1 MNKNRY
7 RVVFNRAR
15 GALMVVQ
22 ENGRASHGS
31 GSRDASAGV
40 VPAWLSLSP
49 FALRHVALAVLV
61 AAGVVPIWVNAQVVA
76 GGAHAPSVIQTQNG
90 LQQVNINRPGASGVS
105 MNTYNQFDVPKP
117 GIILN
122 NSPINVQTQLGGIIG
137 GNPNFQAGDAARLIV
152 NQVNSNNPSFIR
164 GKVEIGGAAAQLVI
178 ANQAGLVVDGGGFL
192 NTSRATLT
200 TGNPNFGPD
209 GSLTGFNVN
218 QGLISVVGAGL
229 DTANVD
235 QVDLLARA
243 VQINAKAYAKTLNVV
258 AGSNQ
263 VDYNTLNATPIAA
276 NGPAPTIAIDVSQ
289 LGGMYANRVFLVSS
303 ENGVGVANA
312 GDIAAQAGDLT
323 LQANGRLV
331 LSGHTNAAGNMSLSA
346 SGGIQ
351 NSGVTY
357 GKQSVTITTGA
368 DLTNSGALTAQQNLT
383 ANVGSLNSTGT
394 LGAGIN
400 VDSTVGTSGDLNV
413 TSSGQLTATGTNSA
427 AGNATF
433 TGSGVNLSNS
443 ATAANGNLALSATA
457 GDMNLAG
464 STVSAKGAV
473 NAQASGTVINDRGNL
488 SSGAGMTLGGGS
500 LSNQGGR
507 ANSQG
512 PLSVQMAGTVSN
524 QNGMLSSQSTADVRG
539 SAIQNNAGLI
549 QSAGKQT
556 IAGASIDNSAGRLI
570 SLNAD
575 GLSVTATGAL
585 TNAAGA
591 NVSGDPGGVIG
602 GKGDV
607 TVQGNTVT
615 NSGSMSADANLHVI
629 GQSVDNGNGALHAGQ
644 TTTVDAGN
652 HLSNAGGR
660 VEGQS
665 AVLNGATLDNS
676 QGTVNAATVSLNGTT
691 LLNHGGTVTQTG
703 TGPMTVAITDTLD
716 NSNNGLIQ
724 TRSTDLSLTS
734 TTLINDNGGTIT
746 HVGPGTLT
754 VGNGSG
760 TVSNKAGAIASNG
773 RTVLQGKTIDN
784 SAGSASGQTGLSVNA
799 ADPITNLG
807 GKLTSNANVDVT
819 AGGALV
825 NDGGELGS
833 KTAATTIHSASLSNL
848 NGKIVSPTLT
858 ATVAGLLDNSQNGD
872 FEANQLALTAAN
884 LKNQGGHISQ
894 WQSGPTTL
902 AVSGTLDNS
911 NGGVIQTNSTDLT
924 LAPAVLDN
932 SKGTITHGGTGTLT
946 LTPGNGAGALQNT
959 GGTIGTNGQAIV
971 KAGSLDNGSGVI
983 AAKLGLS
990 ATIAGAMNNT
1000 QGLMRSNAA
1009 LSIISNGALS
1019 NHQGHIEAGTPG
1031 DTSTLSIQA
1040 ASIDNTDGAVHDFG
1054 TGKMTVQGGSQ
1065 IVNSHAG
1072 GVDGMGQMTGQGD
1085 VTIGAASISNT
1096 QGGQLMGANLLIQG
1110 ATLDNSGGQVGNVA
1124 NATGDVNVAMSGA
1137 VTNTNG
1143 SITSTRDLSVAAS
1156 TLLGGGAYSAARDAA
1171 INLQGDFTTTPQTQF
1186 NIGRDL
1192 TFTLPGTFANSAN
1205 LQSVH
1210 NLTVNAGNIVNTGAM
1225 TAGSLLSTHSG
1236 DLTNYGAMVGGSVAI
1251 QASGTVSNLG
1261 PVALIGASDTSGLL
1275 EIVAHDIE
1283 NRDDT
1288 TLGDS
1293 MPTTTIFGLGK
1304 VALAGGKDANGNY
1317 TNAALINNSSAAI
1330 QSGAS
1335 MELHADKVTNTR
1347 RVMQTSGNTS
1357 QVDPAL
1363 LQQLGISMSG
1373 CAAYYIAACSG
1384 QDVHWIN
1391 LFHDPNYPDYD
1402 PAPIIA
1408 ALKLQPGGVFTVP
1421 PNGGQWNSGYQ
1432 YTTYEGKATANTVT
1446 KLSPGAQIA
1455 SGGDLDASTV
1465 KTFQNYWSSVTA
1477 AGNIKQP
1484 ASLDMD
1490 GWGATGQQA
1499 PGVTVV
1505 YSGYYHYNNYDNS
1518 EHNWTLPFGDKPFV
1532 GGPGGYTQAAPADVR
1547 QYSLPDY
1554 RSTWGANGTI
1564 SGNGVSVNNTAA
1576 NATIPSLGLLP
1587 GQAVPG
1593 LTIGTVSGNA
1603 SGTQSGAA
1611 AIKGGT
1617 PTWVDPVI
1625 ASATAVNVLSNLTI
1639 PQGGLY
1645 RPNSAPNPTYLI
1657 ETNPAFTRM
1666 NNFLSSDYYLNQIGV
1681 NPLTTEKRLGD
1692 GFYEQQLVRN
1702 QVTQLTGKAVLGPY
1716 TDLQGMY
1723 QSLML
1728 AGAELSKSLNLPLG
1742 MSLSAQQ
1749 VAALTTNVIIMQ
1761 TETVGG
1767 QQVLVP
1773 VVYLAKADQ
1782 QNANGPLITAGNI
1795 DLKNTQVFT
1804 NSGTVK
1810 ADTTLALQG
1819 KQIDSA
1825 FGALQSGG
1833 LTSLDTTGNVDLT
1846 SANVKAGSLDL
1857 NAGNKLILDTATQT
1871 THQVSRDGATSDKTT
1886 LGPAA
1891 NLNVAGDASIKTGGD
1906 FQQNAGNL
1914 NVGGN
1919 LNANI
1924 GGNWNLGVQQTGEHK
1939 VVQRANGVSDTD
1951 LNSATGSTANVG
1963 GKSAIGVGGDL
1974 TAQGARLDFGQG
1986 GTVAAKGNVTFGAA
2000 STTST
2005 INANSSGDQGNRSYA
2020 ETRHGSDQ
2028 ALTGTTVKGGDTLNV
2043 VSGKDINVI
2052 GSTIDLKKGDA
2063 NLLAAGDVNVG
2074 AATETHVYNSRETH
2088 SRSGVV
2094 SGTKIASSQDATST
2108 VANGS
2113 LISADGVSIGSGKDI
2128 NVQGSTVV
2136 GTHDVALNAA
2146 HDVNITTSQDTSQS
2160 STTYQE
2166 QHSGLMSGGGLSFS
2180 VGNSKLAQQN
2190 QSSSV
2195 TNNASMVG
2203 SVDGNLTVN
2212 AGNTLHVKGSDLVAG
2227 KDVTGTAANIVV
2239 DSATD
2244 TTHQAQQQQTSKSGL
2259 TVGLS
2264 GSVGDAINNAI
2275 SETQAARES
2284 AKDSNGRAS
2293 ALHSIAAAGDVAFGG
2308 LGAKALLDGAKGPQ
2322 APSIGVQVSVGSSHS
2337 SMQSSE
2343 DQTIQR
2349 GSSINAGGNAKLIAT
2364 GNGTPKDGNITI
2376 AGSNVNAANVALV
2389 ANNQVNLVNTTDTDK
2404 TQSSNSSS
2412 GSSVGVSIGTNGI
2425 GVSASMQ
2432 RAHGDGNSDAAIQNN
2447 THINASQTATIVSG
2461 GDTNVIGAN
2470 VNANKVVADVGGNLN
2485 VASVQDTTV
2494 SAAHQ
2499 SSAGGGFTISQTG
2512 GGASFSA
2519 QNGHADG
2526 NYAGVKEQAGI
2537 QAGSGGFDVTVKGNT
2552 DLKGAYI
2559 GSTADASKNSLTTG
2573 TLTTSDIENH
2583 SHYSANSAGFSA
2595 GASVGVSTKAV
2606 GPSSV
2611 SGSGGVTPMVFQND
2625 SGDQSATTK
2634 SAVSVGAINITK
2646 PGEQTQDVANL
2657 NRDATNLNGTVSK
2670 TPDVQKMLSQQ
2681 ADTMNAAQA
2690 AGQTVSQGIG
2700 LYADGK
2706 RKDAIDAAKAAYE
2719 RGDLVAM
2726 QSYIDQ
2732 AKSWDEGGASRAGL
2746 QATGGA
2752 LIGGLGGGSVLTA
2765 IGGAAGAGTSSL
2777 LAGQA
2782 EKISKSVG
2790 DMTGSSL
2797 VGNIAAN
2804 VAATVGGALVG
2815 GSAGAAMASN
2825 VELYN
2830 AGNDPQKT
2838 DDRATIAGLQ
2848 GLLSRTAAMASDAK
2862 AGVWNGMVNVAGV
2875 IVNIPNGGPFASPG
2889 DPGYVS
2895 LDGLKKPY
2903 KSGTSIGPDTEF
2915 LTPILATLG
2924 LGGKA
2929 AVGTD
2934 AGITSADVATVGN
2947 GALKNASGDLS
2958 AAANSARN
2966 QPYGQGASASQSPG
2980 TQGASSGSNISASNG
2995 SSSPTTIVASNP
3007 VDLNAFDRLNVVDP
3021 AVGKFRPGEAGAAA
3035 ELENYLGG
3043 TLQRAP
3049 QGSSVDF
3056 VFSSGPNNG
3065 KTVDFMLTPD
3075 TVAQAAKINQF
3086 FDKNLN
3092 NFMNT
3097 LSDHAAAAD
3106 FVPLDSR
3113 FLSEA
3118 NKTLL
3123 VKAIGNLPQKLQAK
3137 IILIK

>member
-31 GSRDASAGV
+31 GSRDARAGV

-433 TGSGVNLSNS
+433 TSSGVNLSNS

-457 GDMNLAG
+457 GDVNLAG

-746 HVGPGTLT
+746 HVGPGTLM

-799 ADPITNLG
+799 ADSITNLG

-1009 LSIISNGALS
+1009 LSIIGNGALS

-1819 KQIDSA
+1819 KQIDNA

-1914 NVGGN
+1914 SVGGN

-1951 LNSATGSTANVG
+1951 LNSATGSTVNVG

-2020 ETRHGSDQ
+2020 ETRHGADQ

-2195 TNNASMVG
+2195 TNNASTVG

-2244 TTHQAQQQQTSKSGL
+2244 TTRQAQQQQTSKSGL

-2526 NYAGVKEQAGI
+2526 NYAGVNEQAGI
-2537 QAGSGGFDVTVKGNT
+2537 QAGSGGFDVTVRGNT

-2559 GSTADASKNSLTTG
+2559 ASTADASKNSLTTG

-2634 SAVSVGAINITK
+2634 SAVSAGTINITK

-2657 NRDATNLNGTVSK
+2657 NRDTTNLNGTVSK

-2690 AGQTVSQGIG
+2690 AGQTVSQAIG
-2700 LYADGK
+2700 LYADHK
-2706 RKDAIDAAKAAYE
+2706 RDAALDAADKAYKA
-2719 RGDLVAM
+2719 GDLAGA
-2726 QSYIDQ
+2726 Q
-2732 AKSWDEGGASRAGL
+2732 AALNEAKGWMEGGASRAEL
-2746 QATGGA
+2746 QMGGGA
-2752 LIGGLGGGSVLTA
+2752 LIGGLGGGSALTA
-2765 IGGAAGAGTSSL
+2765 IGGAAGAGMSSL
-2777 LAGQA
+2777 LANQA

-2790 DMTGSSL
+2790 DTTGSSL

-2825 VELYN
+2825 VQLYN
-2830 AGNDPQKT
+2830 AGNDSNNQTSNDVFASLSKKV
-2838 DDRATIAGLQ
+2838 AQAIAM
-2848 GLLSRTAAMASDAK
+2848 TADGK

-2875 IVNIPNGGPFASPG
+2875 IVNLPNGGPFASPG

-2903 KSGTSIGPDTEF
+2903 KSGTSIGPDAEF
-2915 LTPILATLG
+2915 WTPVLATLG

-2929 AVGTD
+2929 AAGTG
-2934 AGITSADVATVGN
+2934 ATTTSADAATVGN
-2947 GALKNASGDLS
+2947 GALKTASGDLS
-2958 AAANSARN
+2958 AAGNAART
-2966 QPYGQGASASQSPG
+2966 QPYGNGASASPSPG
-2980 TQGASSGSNISASNG
+2980 TATAGSSGANAQLPTANGGVAAAGTSSATNVGKVVIDGKIGGQLEARGWTQQEVQAVVNEGPVGTTMDNRSAGKTPDGLPRNDSASVYG
-2995 SSSPTTIVASNP
+2995 SKSGYVVVN
-3007 VDLNAFDRLNVVDP
+3007 DRTGEVVQVSGKNDP
-3021 AVGKFRPGEAGAAA
+3021 GWIP
-3035 ELENYLGG
+3035 
-3043 TLQRAP
+3043 
-3049 QGSSVDF
+3049 
-3056 VFSSGPNNG
+3056 
-3065 KTVDFMLTPD
+3065 
-3075 TVAQAAKINQF
+3075 
-3086 FDKNLN
+3086 
-3092 NFMNT
+3092 
-3097 LSDHAAAAD
+3097 
-3106 FVPLDSR
+3106 DSR
-3113 FLSEA
+3113 
-3118 NKTLL
+3118 
-3123 VKAIGNLPQKLQAK
+3123 
-3137 IILIK
+3137 IKWK

>member
-31 GSRDASAGV
+31 GSRDARAGV

-433 TGSGVNLSNS
+433 TGSGINLSNS
-443 ATAANGNLALSATA
+443 ATAANGNLALTATA
-457 GDMNLAG
+457 GDVNLAG

-652 HLSNAGGR
+652 HFSNAGGR

-746 HVGPGTLT
+746 HVGPGTLM

-799 ADPITNLG
+799 ADSITNLG

-1819 KQIDSA
+1819 KQIDNA

-1914 NVGGN
+1914 SVGGN

-1951 LNSATGSTANVG
+1951 LNSATGSTVNVG

-2094 SGTKIASSQDATST
+2094 SGTKIARSQDATST

-2146 HDVNITTSQDTSQS
+2146 RDVNITTSQDTSQS

-2195 TNNASMVG
+2195 TNNASTVG

-2559 GSTADASKNSLTTG
+2559 ASTADASKNSLTTG

-2634 SAVSVGAINITK
+2634 SAVSAGTINITK

-2657 NRDATNLNGTVSK
+2657 NRDTTNLNGTVSK

-2690 AGQTVSQGIG
+2690 AGQTVSQAIG
-2700 LYADGK
+2700 LYADHK
-2706 RKDAIDAAKAAYE
+2706 RDAALDAADKAYKA
-2719 RGDLVAM
+2719 GDLAGAQVALNE
-2726 QSYIDQ
+2726 
-2732 AKSWDEGGASRAGL
+2732 AKGWMEGGASRAEL
-2746 QATGGA
+2746 QMGGGA
-2752 LIGGLGGGSVLTA
+2752 LIGGLGGGSALTA

-2777 LAGQA
+2777 LANQA

-2790 DMTGSSL
+2790 DTTGSSL

-2825 VELYN
+2825 VQLYN
-2830 AGNDPQKT
+2830 AGNDSNNQTSNDVFASLSKKV
-2838 DDRATIAGLQ
+2838 AQAIAM
-2848 GLLSRTAAMASDAK
+2848 TADGK

-2875 IVNIPNGGPFASPG
+2875 IVNLPNGGPFASPG

-2903 KSGTSIGPDTEF
+2903 KSGTSIGPDAEF
-2915 LTPILATLG
+2915 WTPVLATLG

-2929 AVGTD
+2929 AAGTG
-2934 AGITSADVATVGN
+2934 ATTTSADAATVGN
-2947 GALKNASGDLS
+2947 GALKTASGDLS
-2958 AAANSARN
+2958 AAGNAART
-2966 QPYGQGASASQSPG
+2966 QPYGNGASASPSPG
-2980 TQGASSGSNISASNG
+2980 TATAGSSGANAQLPTANGGVAAAGTSSATNVGKVVIDGKIGGQLEARGWTQQEVQAVVNEGPVGTTMDNRSAGKTPDGLPRNDSASVYG
-2995 SSSPTTIVASNP
+2995 SKSGYVVVN
-3007 VDLNAFDRLNVVDP
+3007 DRTGEVVQVSGKNDP
-3021 AVGKFRPGEAGAAA
+3021 GWIP
-3035 ELENYLGG
+3035 
-3043 TLQRAP
+3043 
-3049 QGSSVDF
+3049 
-3056 VFSSGPNNG
+3056 
-3065 KTVDFMLTPD
+3065 
-3075 TVAQAAKINQF
+3075 
-3086 FDKNLN
+3086 
-3092 NFMNT
+3092 
-3097 LSDHAAAAD
+3097 
-3106 FVPLDSR
+3106 DSR
-3113 FLSEA
+3113 
-3118 NKTLL
+3118 
-3123 VKAIGNLPQKLQAK
+3123 
-3137 IILIK
+3137 IKWK

>member
-31 GSRDASAGV
+31 GSRDARAGV

-90 LQQVNINRPGASGVS
+90 LQQVNINRPGSSGVS

-433 TGSGVNLSNS
+433 TGSGINLSNS

-457 GDMNLAG
+457 GDVNLAG

-652 HLSNAGGR
+652 HLSNTGGR

-799 ADPITNLG
+799 ADSITNLG

-959 GGTIGTNGQAIV
+959 GGTIGTNGRAIV

-1373 CAAYYIAACSG
+1373 CAAYYIEACSG

-1819 KQIDSA
+1819 KQIDNA

-1924 GGNWNLGVQQTGEHK
+1924 GGNWNLGAQQTGEHK

-1951 LNSATGSTANVG
+1951 LNSATGSTVNVG

-2052 GSTIDLKKGDA
+2052 GSTIGLKKGDA

-2195 TNNASMVG
+2195 TNNASTVG

-2227 KDVTGTAANIVV
+2227 KDVTGMAANIVV

-2634 SAVSVGAINITK
+2634 SAVSAGTINITK

-2657 NRDATNLNGTVSK
+2657 NRDTTNLNGTVSK
-2670 TPDVQKMLSQQ
+2670 TPNVQKMLSQQ

-2690 AGQTVSQGIG
+2690 AGQTVSQAIG
-2700 LYADGK
+2700 LYADHK
-2706 RKDAIDAAKAAYE
+2706 RDAALDAADKAYKA
-2719 RGDLVAM
+2719 GDLAGA
-2726 QSYIDQ
+2726 Q
-2732 AKSWDEGGASRAGL
+2732 AALNEAKGWMEGGASRAEL
-2746 QATGGA
+2746 QMGGGA
-2752 LIGGLGGGSVLTA
+2752 LIGGLGGGSALTA

-2777 LAGQA
+2777 LANQA

-2790 DMTGSSL
+2790 DTTGSSL

-2815 GSAGAAMASN
+2815 GSAGTAMASN
-2825 VELYN
+2825 VQLYN
-2830 AGNDPQKT
+2830 AGNDANNKDAQAK
-2838 DDRATIAGLQ
+2838 ATGLQ
-2848 GLLSRTAAMASDAK
+2848 GLINQAVA
-2862 AGVWNGMVNVAGV
+2862 AGVGAVNTVAGV
-2875 IVNIPNGGPFASPG
+2875 RNAIGNAIG
-2889 DPGYVS
+2889 D
-2895 LDGLKKPY
+2895 
-2903 KSGTSIGPDTEF
+2903 
-2915 LTPILATLG
+2915 
-2924 LGGKA
+2924 
-2929 AVGTD
+2929 AVD
-2934 AGITSADVATVGN
+2934 
-2947 GALKNASGDLS
+2947 S
-2958 AAANSARN
+2958 AASQFGTLMKRDA
-2966 QPYGQGASASQSPG
+2966 QDKMSQSPAQLISQSVANGVNTVLGSKGGEPPIAGPG
-2980 TQGASSGSNISASNG
+2980 TVLVNSSMEQAANASLTGSRGAPSNAILSNNG
-2995 SSSPTTIVASNP
+2995 GDDANANANGATGNGPYSNLTDSSS
-3007 VDLNAFDRLNVVDP
+3007 
-3021 AVGKFRPGEAGAAA
+3021 VGPGKNFTATQKKNIIEQNMA
-3035 ELENYLGG
+3035 
-3043 TLQRAP
+3043 
-3049 QGSSVDF
+3049 
-3056 VFSSGPNNG
+3056 NNG
-3065 KTVDFMLTPD
+3065 GELR
-3075 TVAQAAKINQF
+3075 
-3086 FDKNLN
+3086 
-3092 NFMNT
+3092 
-3097 LSDHAAAAD
+3097 SD
-3106 FVPLDSR
+3106 LDG
-3113 FLSEA
+3113 
-3118 NKTLL
+3118 TLL
-3123 VKAIGNLPQKLQAK
+3123 VPASKSQKGVTPPPNEVQIDHIVAK
-3137 IILIK
+3137 NPADSSAPAGTNSYSNAQVLSREQNRDKSNKPPK

>member
-357 GKQSVTITTGA
+357 GKQSVTITTGT

-433 TGSGVNLSNS
+433 TGSGINLSNS

-457 GDMNLAG
+457 GDVNLAG

-746 HVGPGTLT
+746 HVGPGTLM

-799 ADPITNLG
+799 ADSITNLG

-1009 LSIISNGALS
+1009 LSIIGNGALS

-1819 KQIDSA
+1819 KQIDNA

-1951 LNSATGSTANVG
+1951 LNSATGSTVNVG

-2020 ETRHGSDQ
+2020 ETRHGADQ

-2195 TNNASMVG
+2195 TNNASTVG

-2634 SAVSVGAINITK
+2634 SAVSAGTINITK

-2657 NRDATNLNGTVSK
+2657 NRDTTNLNGTVSK

-2690 AGQTVSQGIG
+2690 AGQTVSQAIG
-2700 LYADGK
+2700 LYADHK
-2706 RKDAIDAAKAAYE
+2706 RDAALDAADKAYKA
-2719 RGDLVAM
+2719 GDLAGA
-2726 QSYIDQ
+2726 Q
-2732 AKSWDEGGASRAGL
+2732 AALNEAKGWMEGGASRAEL
-2746 QATGGA
+2746 QMGGGA
-2752 LIGGLGGGSVLTA
+2752 LIGGLGGGSALTA
-2765 IGGAAGAGTSSL
+2765 IGGAAGAGMSSL
-2777 LAGQA
+2777 LANQA

-2790 DMTGSSL
+2790 DTTGSSL

-2825 VELYN
+2825 VQLYN
-2830 AGNDPQKT
+2830 AGNDSNNQTSNDVFASLSKKV
-2838 DDRATIAGLQ
+2838 AQAIAM
-2848 GLLSRTAAMASDAK
+2848 TADGK

-2875 IVNIPNGGPFASPG
+2875 IVNLPNGGPFASPG

-2903 KSGTSIGPDTEF
+2903 KSGTSIGPDAEF
-2915 LTPILATLG
+2915 WTPVLATLG

-2929 AVGTD
+2929 AAGTG
-2934 AGITSADVATVGN
+2934 ATTTSADAATVGN
-2947 GALKNASGDLS
+2947 GALKTASGDLS
-2958 AAANSARN
+2958 AAGNAART
-2966 QPYGQGASASQSPG
+2966 QPYGNGASASPSPG
-2980 TQGASSGSNISASNG
+2980 TATAGSSGANAQLPTANGGVAAAGTSSATNVGKVVIDGKIGGQLEARGWTQQEVQAVVNEGPVGTTMDNRSAGKTPDGLPRNDSASVYG
-2995 SSSPTTIVASNP
+2995 SKSGYVVVN
-3007 VDLNAFDRLNVVDP
+3007 DRTGEVVQVSGKNDP
-3021 AVGKFRPGEAGAAA
+3021 GWIP
-3035 ELENYLGG
+3035 
-3043 TLQRAP
+3043 
-3049 QGSSVDF
+3049 
-3056 VFSSGPNNG
+3056 
-3065 KTVDFMLTPD
+3065 
-3075 TVAQAAKINQF
+3075 
-3086 FDKNLN
+3086 
-3092 NFMNT
+3092 
-3097 LSDHAAAAD
+3097 
-3106 FVPLDSR
+3106 DSR
-3113 FLSEA
+3113 
-3118 NKTLL
+3118 
-3123 VKAIGNLPQKLQAK
+3123 
-3137 IILIK
+3137 IKWK

>member
-457 GDMNLAG
+457 GDVNLAG

-473 NAQASGTVINDRGNL
+473 NAQASGTVVNDRGNL

-602 GKGDV
+602 CKGDV

-615 NSGSMSADANLHVI
+615 NSGSMSADATLHVI

-799 ADPITNLG
+799 ADSITNLG

-990 ATIAGAMNNT
+990 ATIAGAMNNA

-1019 NHQGHIEAGTPG
+1019 NQQGHIEAGTVG

-1156 TLLGGGAYSAARDAA
+1156 TLLGGGAYSAAHDAT

-1819 KQIDSA
+1819 KQIDNA

-1914 NVGGN
+1914 SVGGN

-1951 LNSATGSTANVG
+1951 LNSATGSTVNVG

-2020 ETRHGSDQ
+2020 ETRHGADQ

-2195 TNNASMVG
+2195 TNNASTVG

-2244 TTHQAQQQQTSKSGL
+2244 TTRQAQQQQTSKSGL

-2526 NYAGVKEQAGI
+2526 NYAGVNEQAGI
-2537 QAGSGGFDVTVKGNT
+2537 QAGSGGFDVTVRGNT

-2559 GSTADASKNSLTTG
+2559 ASTADASKNSLTTG

-2634 SAVSVGAINITK
+2634 SAVSAGTINITK

-2657 NRDATNLNGTVSK
+2657 NRDTTNLNGTVSK

-2690 AGQTVSQGIG
+2690 AGQTVSQAIG
-2700 LYADGK
+2700 LYADHK
-2706 RKDAIDAAKAAYE
+2706 RDAALDAADKAYKA
-2719 RGDLVAM
+2719 GDLAGA
-2726 QSYIDQ
+2726 Q
-2732 AKSWDEGGASRAGL
+2732 AALNEAKGWMEGGASRAEL
-2746 QATGGA
+2746 QMGGGA
-2752 LIGGLGGGSVLTA
+2752 LIGGLGGGSALTA
-2765 IGGAAGAGTSSL
+2765 IGGAAGAGMSSL
-2777 LAGQA
+2777 LANQA

-2790 DMTGSSL
+2790 DTTGSSL

-2825 VELYN
+2825 VQLYN
-2830 AGNDPQKT
+2830 AGNDSNNQTSNDVFASLSKKV
-2838 DDRATIAGLQ
+2838 AQAIAM
-2848 GLLSRTAAMASDAK
+2848 TADGK

-2875 IVNIPNGGPFASPG
+2875 IVNLPNGGPFASPG

-2903 KSGTSIGPDTEF
+2903 KSGTSIGPDAEF
-2915 LTPILATLG
+2915 WTPVLATLG

-2929 AVGTD
+2929 AAGTG
-2934 AGITSADVATVGN
+2934 ATTTSADAATVGN
-2947 GALKNASGDLS
+2947 GALKTASGDLS
-2958 AAANSARN
+2958 AAGNAART
-2966 QPYGQGASASQSPG
+2966 QPYGNGASASPSPG
-2980 TQGASSGSNISASNG
+2980 TATAGSSGANAQLPTANGGVAAAGTSSATNVGKVVIDGKIGGQLEARGWTQQEVQAVVNEGPVGTTMDNRSAGKTPDGLPRNDSASVYG
-2995 SSSPTTIVASNP
+2995 SKSGYVVVN
-3007 VDLNAFDRLNVVDP
+3007 DRTGEVVQVSGKNDP
-3021 AVGKFRPGEAGAAA
+3021 GWIP
-3035 ELENYLGG
+3035 
-3043 TLQRAP
+3043 
-3049 QGSSVDF
+3049 
-3056 VFSSGPNNG
+3056 
-3065 KTVDFMLTPD
+3065 
-3075 TVAQAAKINQF
+3075 
-3086 FDKNLN
+3086 
-3092 NFMNT
+3092 
-3097 LSDHAAAAD
+3097 
-3106 FVPLDSR
+3106 DSR
-3113 FLSEA
+3113 
-3118 NKTLL
+3118 
-3123 VKAIGNLPQKLQAK
+3123 
-3137 IILIK
+3137 IKWK

>member
-90 LQQVNINRPGASGVS
+90 LQQVNINRPGSSGVS

-443 ATAANGNLALSATA
+443 ATAANGNLALTATA
-457 GDMNLAG
+457 GDVNLAG

-615 NSGSMSADANLHVI
+615 NSGSMSADATLHVI

-724 TRSTDLSLTS
+724 TRSTDLSLTPAA
-734 TTLINDNGGTIT
+734 LINDNGGTIT
-746 HVGPGTLT
+746 HVGTGTLT

-760 TVSNKAGAIASNG
+760 TISNKAGTIASNG
-773 RTVLQGKTIDN
+773 QTVLQGKTIDN

-799 ADPITNLG
+799 SDSITNLS

-833 KTAATTIHSASLSNL
+833 KTATTTIHSASLSNL
-848 NGKIVSPTLT
+848 SGKIASPTLT
-858 ATVAGLLDNSQNGD
+858 ATVAGLIDNSQNGD
-872 FEANQLALTAAN
+872 IEGNQLALTAAN

-1819 KQIDSA
+1819 KQIDNA

-1914 NVGGN
+1914 SVGGN

-1951 LNSATGSTANVG
+1951 LNSATGSTVNVG

-2028 ALTGTTVKGGDTLNV
+2028 ALTVTTVKGGDTLNV

-2195 TNNASMVG
+2195 TNNASTIG

-2526 NYAGVKEQAGI
+2526 NYAGVNEQAGI

-2559 GSTADASKNSLTTG
+2559 ASTADASKNSLTTG

-2634 SAVSVGAINITK
+2634 SAVSAGTINITK

-2657 NRDATNLNGTVSK
+2657 NRDTTNLNGTVSK
-2670 TPDVQKMLSQQ
+2670 TPDVQNMLSQQ

-2690 AGQTVSQGIG
+2690 AGQTVSQAIG
-2700 LYADGK
+2700 LYADHK
-2706 RKDAIDAAKAAYE
+2706 RDAALDAADKAYKA
-2719 RGDLVAM
+2719 GDLAGAQVALNE
-2726 QSYIDQ
+2726 
-2732 AKSWDEGGASRAGL
+2732 AKGWMEGGASRAEL
-2746 QATGGA
+2746 QMGGGA
-2752 LIGGLGGGSVLTA
+2752 LIGGLGGGSALTA
-2765 IGGAAGAGTSSL
+2765 IGGAAGAGMSSL
-2777 LAGQA
+2777 LANQA

-2790 DMTGSSL
+2790 DTTGSSL

-2825 VELYN
+2825 VQLYN
-2830 AGNDPQKT
+2830 AGNDSNNQTSNDVFASLSKKV
-2838 DDRATIAGLQ
+2838 AQAIAM
-2848 GLLSRTAAMASDAK
+2848 TADGK

-2875 IVNIPNGGPFASPG
+2875 IVNLPNGGPFASPG

-2903 KSGTSIGPDTEF
+2903 KSGTSIGPDAEF
-2915 LTPILATLG
+2915 WTPVLATLG

-2929 AVGTD
+2929 AAGTG
-2934 AGITSADVATVGN
+2934 ATTTSADAATVGN
-2947 GALKNASGDLS
+2947 GALKTASGDLS
-2958 AAANSARN
+2958 AAGNAART
-2966 QPYGQGASASQSPG
+2966 QPYGNGASASPSPG
-2980 TQGASSGSNISASNG
+2980 TATAGSSGANAQLPTANGGVAAAGTSSATNVGKVVIDGKIGGQLEARGWTQQEVQAVVNEGPVGTTMDNRSAGKTPDGLPRNDSASVYG
-2995 SSSPTTIVASNP
+2995 SKSGYVVVN
-3007 VDLNAFDRLNVVDP
+3007 DRTGEVVQVSGKNDP
-3021 AVGKFRPGEAGAAA
+3021 GWIP
-3035 ELENYLGG
+3035 
-3043 TLQRAP
+3043 
-3049 QGSSVDF
+3049 
-3056 VFSSGPNNG
+3056 
-3065 KTVDFMLTPD
+3065 
-3075 TVAQAAKINQF
+3075 
-3086 FDKNLN
+3086 
-3092 NFMNT
+3092 
-3097 LSDHAAAAD
+3097 
-3106 FVPLDSR
+3106 DSR
-3113 FLSEA
+3113 
-3118 NKTLL
+3118 
-3123 VKAIGNLPQKLQAK
+3123 
-3137 IILIK
+3137 IKWK

>member
-31 GSRDASAGV
+31 GSRDARAGV

-443 ATAANGNLALSATA
+443 ATAANGNLALTATA
-457 GDMNLAG
+457 GDVNLAG

-473 NAQASGTVINDRGNL
+473 NAQASGTVVNDRGNL

-615 NSGSMSADANLHVI
+615 NSGSMSADATLHVI

-799 ADPITNLG
+799 ADSITNLG

-1819 KQIDSA
+1819 KQIDNA

-1914 NVGGN
+1914 SVGGN

-1951 LNSATGSTANVG
+1951 LNSATGSTVNVG

-2020 ETRHGSDQ
+2020 ETRHGADQ

-2195 TNNASMVG
+2195 TNNASTVG

-2244 TTHQAQQQQTSKSGL
+2244 TTRQAQQQQTSKSGL

-2376 AGSNVNAANVALV
+2376 AGSNVNAANVALI

-2537 QAGSGGFDVTVKGNT
+2537 QAGSGGFDVTVRGNT

-2559 GSTADASKNSLTTG
+2559 ASTADASKNSLTTG

-2634 SAVSVGAINITK
+2634 SAVSAGTINITK

-2657 NRDATNLNGTVSK
+2657 NRDTTNLNGTVSK

-2690 AGQTVSQGIG
+2690 AGQTVSQAIG
-2700 LYADGK
+2700 LYADHK
-2706 RKDAIDAAKAAYE
+2706 RDAALDAADKAYKA
-2719 RGDLVAM
+2719 GDLAGA
-2726 QSYIDQ
+2726 Q
-2732 AKSWDEGGASRAGL
+2732 AALNEAKGWMEGGASRAEL
-2746 QATGGA
+2746 QMGGGA
-2752 LIGGLGGGSVLTA
+2752 LIGGLGGGSALTA
-2765 IGGAAGAGTSSL
+2765 IGGAAGAGMSSL
-2777 LAGQA
+2777 LANQA

-2790 DMTGSSL
+2790 DTTGSSL

-2825 VELYN
+2825 VQLYN
-2830 AGNDPQKT
+2830 AGNDSNNQTSNDVFASLSKKV
-2838 DDRATIAGLQ
+2838 AQAIAM
-2848 GLLSRTAAMASDAK
+2848 TADGK

-2875 IVNIPNGGPFASPG
+2875 IVNLPNGGPFASPG

-2903 KSGTSIGPDTEF
+2903 KSGTSIGPDAEF
-2915 LTPILATLG
+2915 WTPVLATLG

-2929 AVGTD
+2929 AAGTG
-2934 AGITSADVATVGN
+2934 ATTTSADAATVGN
-2947 GALKNASGDLS
+2947 GALKTASGDLS
-2958 AAANSARN
+2958 AAGNAART
-2966 QPYGQGASASQSPG
+2966 QPYGNGASASPSPG
-2980 TQGASSGSNISASNG
+2980 TATAGSSGANAQLPTANGGVAAAGTSSATNVGKVVIDGKIGGQLEARGWTQQEVQAVVNEGPVGTTMDNRSAGKTPDGLPRNDSASVYG
-2995 SSSPTTIVASNP
+2995 SKSGYVVVN
-3007 VDLNAFDRLNVVDP
+3007 DRTGEVVQVSGKNDP
-3021 AVGKFRPGEAGAAA
+3021 GWIP
-3035 ELENYLGG
+3035 
-3043 TLQRAP
+3043 
-3049 QGSSVDF
+3049 
-3056 VFSSGPNNG
+3056 
-3065 KTVDFMLTPD
+3065 
-3075 TVAQAAKINQF
+3075 
-3086 FDKNLN
+3086 
-3092 NFMNT
+3092 
-3097 LSDHAAAAD
+3097 
-3106 FVPLDSR
+3106 DSR
-3113 FLSEA
+3113 
-3118 NKTLL
+3118 
-3123 VKAIGNLPQKLQAK
+3123 
-3137 IILIK
+3137 IKWK

>member
-31 GSRDASAGV
+31 GSRDARAGV

-443 ATAANGNLALSATA
+443 ATAANGNLALTATA
-457 GDMNLAG
+457 GDVNLAG

-473 NAQASGTVINDRGNL
+473 NAQASGTVVNDRGNL

-615 NSGSMSADANLHVI
+615 NSGSMSADATLHVI

-799 ADPITNLG
+799 ADSITNLG

-884 LKNQGGHISQ
+884 LKSQGGHISQ

-1009 LSIISNGALS
+1009 LSIIGNGALS

-1455 SGGDLDASTV
+1455 LGGDLDASTV

-1819 KQIDSA
+1819 KQIDNA

-1914 NVGGN
+1914 SVGGN

-1951 LNSATGSTANVG
+1951 LNSATGSTVNVG

-2020 ETRHGSDQ
+2020 ETRHGADQ

-2195 TNNASMVG
+2195 TNNASTVG

-2244 TTHQAQQQQTSKSGL
+2244 TTRQAQQQQTSKSGL

-2376 AGSNVNAANVALV
+2376 AGSNVNAANVALI

-2537 QAGSGGFDVTVKGNT
+2537 QAGSGGFDVTVRGNT

-2559 GSTADASKNSLTTG
+2559 ASTADASKNSLTTG

-2634 SAVSVGAINITK
+2634 SAVSAGTINITK

-2657 NRDATNLNGTVSK
+2657 NRDTTNLNGTVSK

-2690 AGQTVSQGIG
+2690 AGQTVSQAIG
-2700 LYADGK
+2700 LYADHK
-2706 RKDAIDAAKAAYE
+2706 RDAALDAADKAYKA
-2719 RGDLVAM
+2719 GDLAGA
-2726 QSYIDQ
+2726 Q
-2732 AKSWDEGGASRAGL
+2732 AALNEAKGWMEGGASRAEL
-2746 QATGGA
+2746 QMGGGA
-2752 LIGGLGGGSVLTA
+2752 LIGGLGGGSALTA

-2777 LAGQA
+2777 LANQA

-2790 DMTGSSL
+2790 DTTGSSL

-2825 VELYN
+2825 VQLYN
-2830 AGNDPQKT
+2830 AGNDSNNQTSNDVFASLSKKV
-2838 DDRATIAGLQ
+2838 AQAIAM
-2848 GLLSRTAAMASDAK
+2848 TADGK

-2875 IVNIPNGGPFASPG
+2875 IVNLPNGGPFASPG

-2903 KSGTSIGPDTEF
+2903 KSGTSIGPDAEF
-2915 LTPILATLG
+2915 WTPVLATLG

-2929 AVGTD
+2929 AAGTG
-2934 AGITSADVATVGN
+2934 ATTTSADAATVGN
-2947 GALKNASGDLS
+2947 GALKTASGDLS
-2958 AAANSARN
+2958 AAGNAART
-2966 QPYGQGASASQSPG
+2966 QPYGNGASASPSPG
-2980 TQGASSGSNISASNG
+2980 TATAGSSGANAQLPTANGGVAAAGTSSATNVGKVVIDGKIGGQLEARGWTQQEVQAVVNEGPVGTTMDNRSAGKTPDGLPRNDSASVYG
-2995 SSSPTTIVASNP
+2995 SKSGYVVVN
-3007 VDLNAFDRLNVVDP
+3007 DRTGEVVQVSGKNDP
-3021 AVGKFRPGEAGAAA
+3021 GWIP
-3035 ELENYLGG
+3035 
-3043 TLQRAP
+3043 
-3049 QGSSVDF
+3049 
-3056 VFSSGPNNG
+3056 
-3065 KTVDFMLTPD
+3065 
-3075 TVAQAAKINQF
+3075 
-3086 FDKNLN
+3086 
-3092 NFMNT
+3092 
-3097 LSDHAAAAD
+3097 
-3106 FVPLDSR
+3106 DSR
-3113 FLSEA
+3113 
-3118 NKTLL
+3118 
-3123 VKAIGNLPQKLQAK
+3123 
-3137 IILIK
+3137 IKWK

>member
-31 GSRDASAGV
+31 GSRDARAGV

-90 LQQVNINRPGASGVS
+90 LQQVNINRPGSSGVS

-289 LGGMYANRVFLVSS
+289 LGGMYANKVFLVSS

-457 GDMNLAG
+457 GDVNLAG

-799 ADPITNLG
+799 ADSITNLG

-1819 KQIDSA
+1819 KQIDNA

-1951 LNSATGSTANVG
+1951 LNSATGSTVNVG

-2020 ETRHGSDQ
+2020 ETRHGADQ

-2195 TNNASMVG
+2195 TNNASTVG

-2244 TTHQAQQQQTSKSGL
+2244 TTRQAQQQQTSKSGL

-2376 AGSNVNAANVALV
+2376 AGSNVNAANVALI

-2537 QAGSGGFDVTVKGNT
+2537 QAGSGGFDVTVRGNT

-2559 GSTADASKNSLTTG
+2559 ASTADASKNSLTTG

-2634 SAVSVGAINITK
+2634 SAVSAGTINITK

-2657 NRDATNLNGTVSK
+2657 NRDTTNLNGTVSK

-2690 AGQTVSQGIG
+2690 AGQTVSQAIG
-2700 LYADGK
+2700 LYADHK
-2706 RKDAIDAAKAAYE
+2706 RDAALDAADKAYKA
-2719 RGDLVAM
+2719 GDLAGA
-2726 QSYIDQ
+2726 Q
-2732 AKSWDEGGASRAGL
+2732 AALNEAKGWMEGGASRAEL
-2746 QATGGA
+2746 QMGGGA
-2752 LIGGLGGGSVLTA
+2752 LIGGLGGGSALTA

-2777 LAGQA
+2777 LANQA

-2790 DMTGSSL
+2790 DTTGSSL

-2825 VELYN
+2825 VQLYN
-2830 AGNDPQKT
+2830 AGNDSNNQTSNDVFASLSKKV
-2838 DDRATIAGLQ
+2838 AQAIAM
-2848 GLLSRTAAMASDAK
+2848 TADGK

-2875 IVNIPNGGPFASPG
+2875 IVNLPNGGPFASPG

-2903 KSGTSIGPDTEF
+2903 KSGTSIGPDAEF
-2915 LTPILATLG
+2915 WTPVLATLG

-2929 AVGTD
+2929 AAGTG
-2934 AGITSADVATVGN
+2934 ATTTSADAATVGN
-2947 GALKNASGDLS
+2947 GALKTASGDLS
-2958 AAANSARN
+2958 AAGNAART
-2966 QPYGQGASASQSPG
+2966 QPYGNGASASPSPG
-2980 TQGASSGSNISASNG
+2980 TATAGSSGANAQLPTANGGVAAAGTSSATNVGKVVIDGKIGGQLEARGWTQQEVQAVVNEGPVGTTMDNRSAGKTPDGLPRNDSASVYG
-2995 SSSPTTIVASNP
+2995 SKSGYVVVN
-3007 VDLNAFDRLNVVDP
+3007 DRTGEVVQVSGKNDP
-3021 AVGKFRPGEAGAAA
+3021 GWIP
-3035 ELENYLGG
+3035 
-3043 TLQRAP
+3043 
-3049 QGSSVDF
+3049 
-3056 VFSSGPNNG
+3056 
-3065 KTVDFMLTPD
+3065 
-3075 TVAQAAKINQF
+3075 
-3086 FDKNLN
+3086 
-3092 NFMNT
+3092 
-3097 LSDHAAAAD
+3097 
-3106 FVPLDSR
+3106 DSR
-3113 FLSEA
+3113 
-3118 NKTLL
+3118 
-3123 VKAIGNLPQKLQAK
+3123 
-3137 IILIK
+3137 IKWK

>member
-31 GSRDASAGV
+31 GSRDARAGV

-433 TGSGVNLSNS
+433 TSSGVNLSNS
-443 ATAANGNLALSATA
+443 ATAANGNLELSATA
-457 GDMNLAG
+457 GDVNLAG

-615 NSGSMSADANLHVI
+615 NSGSMSADATLHVI

-799 ADPITNLG
+799 ADSITNLG

-884 LKNQGGHISQ
+884 LKSQGGHISQ

-1373 CAAYYIAACSG
+1373 CAAYYIEACSG

-1819 KQIDSA
+1819 KQIDNA

-1914 NVGGN
+1914 SVGGN

-1951 LNSATGSTANVG
+1951 LNSATGSTVNVG

-2028 ALTGTTVKGGDTLNV
+2028 ALTVTTVKGGDTLNV

-2195 TNNASMVG
+2195 TNNASTVG

-2227 KDVTGTAANIVV
+2227 KDVTGMAANIVV

-2264 GSVGDAINNAI
+2264 GSMGDAINNAI

-2526 NYAGVKEQAGI
+2526 NYAGVNEQAGI

-2559 GSTADASKNSLTTG
+2559 ASTADASKNSLTTG

-2634 SAVSVGAINITK
+2634 SAVSAGTINITK

-2657 NRDATNLNGTVSK
+2657 NRDTTNLNGTVSK

-2690 AGQTVSQGIG
+2690 AGQTVSQAIG
-2700 LYADGK
+2700 LYADHK
-2706 RKDAIDAAKAAYE
+2706 RDAALDAADKAYKA
-2719 RGDLVAM
+2719 GDLAGA
-2726 QSYIDQ
+2726 Q
-2732 AKSWDEGGASRAGL
+2732 AALNEAKGWMEGGASRAEL
-2746 QATGGA
+2746 QMGGGA
-2752 LIGGLGGGSVLTA
+2752 LIGGLGGGSALTA

-2777 LAGQA
+2777 LANQA

-2790 DMTGSSL
+2790 DTTGSSL

-2825 VELYN
+2825 VQLYN
-2830 AGNDPQKT
+2830 AGNDSNNQTSNDVFASLSKKV
-2838 DDRATIAGLQ
+2838 AQAIAM
-2848 GLLSRTAAMASDAK
+2848 TADGK

-2875 IVNIPNGGPFASPG
+2875 IVNLPNGGPFASPG

-2903 KSGTSIGPDTEF
+2903 KSGTSIGPDAEF
-2915 LTPILATLG
+2915 WTPVLATLG

-2929 AVGTD
+2929 AAGTG
-2934 AGITSADVATVGN
+2934 ATTTSADAATVGN
-2947 GALKNASGDLS
+2947 GALKTASGDLS
-2958 AAANSARN
+2958 AAGNAART
-2966 QPYGQGASASQSPG
+2966 QPYGNGASASPSPG
-2980 TQGASSGSNISASNG
+2980 TATAGSSGANAQLPTANGGVAAAGTSSATNVGKVVIDGKIGGQLEARGWTQQEVQAVVNEGPVGTTMDNRSAGKTPDGLPRNDSASVYG
-2995 SSSPTTIVASNP
+2995 SKSGYVVVN
-3007 VDLNAFDRLNVVDP
+3007 DRTGEVVQVSGKNDP
-3021 AVGKFRPGEAGAAA
+3021 GWIP
-3035 ELENYLGG
+3035 
-3043 TLQRAP
+3043 
-3049 QGSSVDF
+3049 
-3056 VFSSGPNNG
+3056 
-3065 KTVDFMLTPD
+3065 
-3075 TVAQAAKINQF
+3075 
-3086 FDKNLN
+3086 
-3092 NFMNT
+3092 
-3097 LSDHAAAAD
+3097 
-3106 FVPLDSR
+3106 DSR
-3113 FLSEA
+3113 
-3118 NKTLL
+3118 
-3123 VKAIGNLPQKLQAK
+3123 
-3137 IILIK
+3137 IKWK

>member
-31 GSRDASAGV
+31 GSRDARAGV

-90 LQQVNINRPGASGVS
+90 LQQVNINRPGSSGVS

-443 ATAANGNLALSATA
+443 ATAANGNLALTATA
-457 GDMNLAG
+457 GDVNLAG

-799 ADPITNLG
+799 ADSITNLG

-1455 SGGDLDASTV
+1455 LGGDLDASTV

-1819 KQIDSA
+1819 KQIDNA

-1914 NVGGN
+1914 SVGGN

-1951 LNSATGSTANVG
+1951 LNSATGSTVNVG

-2020 ETRHGSDQ
+2020 ETRHGADQ

-2195 TNNASMVG
+2195 TNNASTVG

-2244 TTHQAQQQQTSKSGL
+2244 TTRQAQQQQTSKSGL

-2376 AGSNVNAANVALV
+2376 AGSNVNAANVALI

-2526 NYAGVKEQAGI
+2526 NYAGVNEQAGI

-2559 GSTADASKNSLTTG
+2559 ASTADASKNSLTTG

-2634 SAVSVGAINITK
+2634 SAVSAGTINITK

-2657 NRDATNLNGTVSK
+2657 NRDTTNLNGTVSK

-2690 AGQTVSQGIG
+2690 AGQTVSQAIG
-2700 LYADGK
+2700 LYADHK
-2706 RKDAIDAAKAAYE
+2706 RDAALDAADKAYKA
-2719 RGDLVAM
+2719 GDLAGA
-2726 QSYIDQ
+2726 Q
-2732 AKSWDEGGASRAGL
+2732 AALNEAKGWMEGGASRAEL
-2746 QATGGA
+2746 QMGGGA
-2752 LIGGLGGGSVLTA
+2752 LIGGLGGGSALTA
-2765 IGGAAGAGTSSL
+2765 IGGAAGAGMSSL
-2777 LAGQA
+2777 LANQA

-2790 DMTGSSL
+2790 DTTGSSL

-2825 VELYN
+2825 VQLYN
-2830 AGNDPQKT
+2830 AGNDSNNQTSNDVFASLSKKV
-2838 DDRATIAGLQ
+2838 AQAIAM
-2848 GLLSRTAAMASDAK
+2848 TADGK

-2875 IVNIPNGGPFASPG
+2875 IVNLPNGGPFASPG

-2903 KSGTSIGPDTEF
+2903 KSGTSIGPDAEF
-2915 LTPILATLG
+2915 WTPVLATLG

-2929 AVGTD
+2929 AAGTG
-2934 AGITSADVATVGN
+2934 ATTTSADAATVGN
-2947 GALKNASGDLS
+2947 GALKTASGDLS
-2958 AAANSARN
+2958 AAGNAART
-2966 QPYGQGASASQSPG
+2966 QPYGNGASASPSPG
-2980 TQGASSGSNISASNG
+2980 TATAGSSGANAQLPTANGGVAAAGTSSATNVGKVVIDGKIGSQLEARGWTQQEVQAVVNEGPVGTTMDNRSAGKTPDGLPRNDSASVYG
-2995 SSSPTTIVASNP
+2995 SKSGYVVVN
-3007 VDLNAFDRLNVVDP
+3007 DRTGEVVQVSGKNDP
-3021 AVGKFRPGEAGAAA
+3021 GWIP
-3035 ELENYLGG
+3035 
-3043 TLQRAP
+3043 
-3049 QGSSVDF
+3049 
-3056 VFSSGPNNG
+3056 
-3065 KTVDFMLTPD
+3065 
-3075 TVAQAAKINQF
+3075 
-3086 FDKNLN
+3086 
-3092 NFMNT
+3092 
-3097 LSDHAAAAD
+3097 
-3106 FVPLDSR
+3106 DSR
-3113 FLSEA
+3113 
-3118 NKTLL
+3118 
-3123 VKAIGNLPQKLQAK
+3123 
-3137 IILIK
+3137 IKWK

>member
-31 GSRDASAGV
+31 GSRDARAGV

-457 GDMNLAG
+457 GDVNLAG

-652 HLSNAGGR
+652 HFSNAGGR

-746 HVGPGTLT
+746 HVGPGTLM

-799 ADPITNLG
+799 ADSITNLG

-1819 KQIDSA
+1819 KQIDNA

-1914 NVGGN
+1914 SVGGN

-1951 LNSATGSTANVG
+1951 LNSATGSTVNVG

-2020 ETRHGSDQ
+2020 ETRHGADQ

-2195 TNNASMVG
+2195 TNNASTVG

-2244 TTHQAQQQQTSKSGL
+2244 TTRQAQQQQTSKSGL

-2376 AGSNVNAANVALV
+2376 AGSNVNAANVALI

-2526 NYAGVKEQAGI
+2526 NYAGVNEQAGI
-2537 QAGSGGFDVTVKGNT
+2537 QAGSGGFDVTVRGNT

-2559 GSTADASKNSLTTG
+2559 ASTADASKNSLTTG

-2634 SAVSVGAINITK
+2634 SAVSAGTINITK

-2657 NRDATNLNGTVSK
+2657 NRDTTNLNGTVSK

-2690 AGQTVSQGIG
+2690 AGQTVSQAIG
-2700 LYADGK
+2700 LYADHK
-2706 RKDAIDAAKAAYE
+2706 RDAALDAADKAYKA
-2719 RGDLVAM
+2719 GDLAGA
-2726 QSYIDQ
+2726 Q
-2732 AKSWDEGGASRAGL
+2732 AALNEAKGWMEGGASRAEL
-2746 QATGGA
+2746 QMGGGA
-2752 LIGGLGGGSVLTA
+2752 LIGGLGGGSALTA

-2777 LAGQA
+2777 LANQA

-2790 DMTGSSL
+2790 DTTGSSL

-2825 VELYN
+2825 VQLYN
-2830 AGNDPQKT
+2830 AGNDSNNQTSNDVFASLSKKV
-2838 DDRATIAGLQ
+2838 AQAIAM
-2848 GLLSRTAAMASDAK
+2848 TADGK

-2875 IVNIPNGGPFASPG
+2875 IVNLPNGGPFASPG

-2903 KSGTSIGPDTEF
+2903 KSGTSIGPDAEF
-2915 LTPILATLG
+2915 WTPVLATLG

-2929 AVGTD
+2929 AAGTG
-2934 AGITSADVATVGN
+2934 ATTTSADAATVGN
-2947 GALKNASGDLS
+2947 GALKTASGDLS
-2958 AAANSARN
+2958 AAGNAART
-2966 QPYGQGASASQSPG
+2966 QPYGNGASASPSPG
-2980 TQGASSGSNISASNG
+2980 TATAGSSGANAQLPTANGGVAAAGTSSATNVGKVVIDGKIGGQLEARGWTQQEVQAVVNEGPVGTTMDNRSAGKTPDGLPRNDSASVYG
-2995 SSSPTTIVASNP
+2995 SKSGYVVVN
-3007 VDLNAFDRLNVVDP
+3007 DRTGEVVQVSGKNDP
-3021 AVGKFRPGEAGAAA
+3021 GWIP
-3035 ELENYLGG
+3035 
-3043 TLQRAP
+3043 
-3049 QGSSVDF
+3049 
-3056 VFSSGPNNG
+3056 
-3065 KTVDFMLTPD
+3065 
-3075 TVAQAAKINQF
+3075 
-3086 FDKNLN
+3086 
-3092 NFMNT
+3092 
-3097 LSDHAAAAD
+3097 
-3106 FVPLDSR
+3106 DSR
-3113 FLSEA
+3113 
-3118 NKTLL
+3118 
-3123 VKAIGNLPQKLQAK
+3123 
-3137 IILIK
+3137 IKWK

>member
-31 GSRDASAGV
+31 GSRDARAGV

-457 GDMNLAG
+457 GDVNLAG

-615 NSGSMSADANLHVI
+615 NSGSMSADATLHVI

-652 HLSNAGGR
+652 HFSNAGGR

-799 ADPITNLG
+799 ADSITNLG

-1096 QGGQLMGANLLIQG
+1096 QGSQLMGANLLIQG

-1819 KQIDSA
+1819 KQIDNA

-1914 NVGGN
+1914 SVGGN

-1951 LNSATGSTANVG
+1951 LNSATGSTVNVG

-2020 ETRHGSDQ
+2020 ETRHGADQ

-2195 TNNASMVG
+2195 TNNASTIG

-2526 NYAGVKEQAGI
+2526 NYAGVNEQAGI

-2559 GSTADASKNSLTTG
+2559 ASTADASKNSLTTG

-2634 SAVSVGAINITK
+2634 SAVSAGTINITK

-2657 NRDATNLNGTVSK
+2657 NRDTTNLNGTVSK

-2690 AGQTVSQGIG
+2690 AGQTVSQAIG
-2700 LYADGK
+2700 LYADHK
-2706 RKDAIDAAKAAYE
+2706 RDAALDAADKAYKA
-2719 RGDLVAM
+2719 GDLAGA
-2726 QSYIDQ
+2726 Q
-2732 AKSWDEGGASRAGL
+2732 AALNEAKGWMEGGASRAEL
-2746 QATGGA
+2746 QMGGGA
-2752 LIGGLGGGSVLTA
+2752 LIGGLGGGSALTA
-2765 IGGAAGAGTSSL
+2765 IGGAAGAGMSSL
-2777 LAGQA
+2777 LANQA

-2790 DMTGSSL
+2790 DTTGSSL

-2825 VELYN
+2825 VQLYN
-2830 AGNDPQKT
+2830 AGNDSNNQTSNDVFASLSKKV
-2838 DDRATIAGLQ
+2838 AQAIAM
-2848 GLLSRTAAMASDAK
+2848 TADGK

-2875 IVNIPNGGPFASPG
+2875 IVNLPNGGPFASPG

-2903 KSGTSIGPDTEF
+2903 KSGTSIGPDAEF
-2915 LTPILATLG
+2915 WTPVLATLG

-2929 AVGTD
+2929 AAGTG
-2934 AGITSADVATVGN
+2934 ATTTSADAATVGN
-2947 GALKNASGDLS
+2947 GALKTASGDLS
-2958 AAANSARN
+2958 AAGNAART
-2966 QPYGQGASASQSPG
+2966 QPYGNGASASPSPG
-2980 TQGASSGSNISASNG
+2980 TATAGSSGANAQLPTANGGVAAAGTSSATNVGKVVIDGKIGSQLEARGWTQQEVQAVVNEGPVGTTMDNRSAGKTPDGLPRNDSASVYG
-2995 SSSPTTIVASNP
+2995 SKSGYVVVN
-3007 VDLNAFDRLNVVDP
+3007 DRTGEVVQVSGKNDP
-3021 AVGKFRPGEAGAAA
+3021 GWIP
-3035 ELENYLGG
+3035 
-3043 TLQRAP
+3043 
-3049 QGSSVDF
+3049 
-3056 VFSSGPNNG
+3056 
-3065 KTVDFMLTPD
+3065 
-3075 TVAQAAKINQF
+3075 
-3086 FDKNLN
+3086 
-3092 NFMNT
+3092 
-3097 LSDHAAAAD
+3097 
-3106 FVPLDSR
+3106 DSR
-3113 FLSEA
+3113 
-3118 NKTLL
+3118 
-3123 VKAIGNLPQKLQAK
+3123 
-3137 IILIK
+3137 IKWK

>member
-357 GKQSVTITTGA
+357 GKQSVTITTGT

-433 TGSGVNLSNS
+433 TGSGINLSNS

-457 GDMNLAG
+457 GDVNLAG

-746 HVGPGTLT
+746 HVGPGTLM

-799 ADPITNLG
+799 ADSITNLG

-1009 LSIISNGALS
+1009 LSIIGNGALS

-1408 ALKLQPGGVFTVP
+1408 ALKLQPGGVFTAP

-1819 KQIDSA
+1819 KQIDNA

-1914 NVGGN
+1914 SVGGN

-1951 LNSATGSTANVG
+1951 LNSATGSTVNVG

-2020 ETRHGSDQ
+2020 ETRHGADQ

-2195 TNNASMVG
+2195 TNNASTVG

-2244 TTHQAQQQQTSKSGL
+2244 TTRQAQQQQTSKSGL

-2526 NYAGVKEQAGI
+2526 NYAGVNEQAGI
-2537 QAGSGGFDVTVKGNT
+2537 QAGSGGFDVTVRGNT

-2559 GSTADASKNSLTTG
+2559 ASTADASKNSLTTG

-2634 SAVSVGAINITK
+2634 SAVSAGTINITK

-2657 NRDATNLNGTVSK
+2657 NRDTTNLNGTVSK

-2690 AGQTVSQGIG
+2690 AGQTVSQAIG
-2700 LYADGK
+2700 LYADHK
-2706 RKDAIDAAKAAYE
+2706 RDAALDAADKAYKA
-2719 RGDLVAM
+2719 GDLAGA
-2726 QSYIDQ
+2726 Q
-2732 AKSWDEGGASRAGL
+2732 AALNEAKGWMEGGASRAEL
-2746 QATGGA
+2746 QMGGGA
-2752 LIGGLGGGSVLTA
+2752 LIGGLGGGSALTA
-2765 IGGAAGAGTSSL
+2765 IGGAAGAGMSSL
-2777 LAGQA
+2777 LANQA

-2790 DMTGSSL
+2790 DTTGSSL

-2825 VELYN
+2825 VQLYN
-2830 AGNDPQKT
+2830 AGNDSNNQTSNDVFASLSKKV
-2838 DDRATIAGLQ
+2838 AQAIAM
-2848 GLLSRTAAMASDAK
+2848 TADGK

-2875 IVNIPNGGPFASPG
+2875 IVNLPNGGPFASPG

-2903 KSGTSIGPDTEF
+2903 KSGTSIGPDAEF
-2915 LTPILATLG
+2915 WTPVLATLG

-2929 AVGTD
+2929 AAGTG
-2934 AGITSADVATVGN
+2934 ATTTSADAATVGN
-2947 GALKNASGDLS
+2947 GALKTASGDLS
-2958 AAANSARN
+2958 AAGNAART
-2966 QPYGQGASASQSPG
+2966 QPYGNGASASPSPG
-2980 TQGASSGSNISASNG
+2980 TATAGSSGANAQLPTANGGVAAAGTSSATNVGKVVIDGKIGGQLEARGWTQQEVQAVVNEGPVGTTMDNRSAGKTPDGLPRNDSASVYG
-2995 SSSPTTIVASNP
+2995 SKSGYVVVN
-3007 VDLNAFDRLNVVDP
+3007 DRTGEVVQVSGKNDP
-3021 AVGKFRPGEAGAAA
+3021 GWIP
-3035 ELENYLGG
+3035 
-3043 TLQRAP
+3043 
-3049 QGSSVDF
+3049 
-3056 VFSSGPNNG
+3056 
-3065 KTVDFMLTPD
+3065 
-3075 TVAQAAKINQF
+3075 
-3086 FDKNLN
+3086 
-3092 NFMNT
+3092 
-3097 LSDHAAAAD
+3097 
-3106 FVPLDSR
+3106 DSR
-3113 FLSEA
+3113 
-3118 NKTLL
+3118 
-3123 VKAIGNLPQKLQAK
+3123 
-3137 IILIK
+3137 IKWK

>member
-31 GSRDASAGV
+31 GSRDARAGV

-443 ATAANGNLALSATA
+443 ATAANGNLALTATA
-457 GDMNLAG
+457 GDVNLAG

-473 NAQASGTVINDRGNL
+473 NAQASGTVVNDRGNL

-799 ADPITNLG
+799 ADSITNLG
-807 GKLTSNANVDVT
+807 GKFTSNANVDVT

-1819 KQIDSA
+1819 KQIDNA

-1914 NVGGN
+1914 SVGGN

-1951 LNSATGSTANVG
+1951 LNSATGSTVNVG

-2020 ETRHGSDQ
+2020 ETRHGADQ

-2195 TNNASMVG
+2195 TNNASTVG

-2526 NYAGVKEQAGI
+2526 NYAGVNEQAGI
-2537 QAGSGGFDVTVKGNT
+2537 QAGSGGFDVTVRGNT

-2559 GSTADASKNSLTTG
+2559 ASTADASKNSLTTG

-2634 SAVSVGAINITK
+2634 SAVSAGTINITK

-2657 NRDATNLNGTVSK
+2657 NRDTTNLNGTVSK

-2690 AGQTVSQGIG
+2690 AGQTVSQAIG
-2700 LYADGK
+2700 LYADHK
-2706 RKDAIDAAKAAYE
+2706 RDAALDAADKAYKA
-2719 RGDLVAM
+2719 GDLAGA
-2726 QSYIDQ
+2726 Q
-2732 AKSWDEGGASRAGL
+2732 AALNEAKGWMEGGASRAEL
-2746 QATGGA
+2746 QMGGGA
-2752 LIGGLGGGSVLTA
+2752 LIGGLGGGSALTA
-2765 IGGAAGAGTSSL
+2765 IGGAAGAGMSSL
-2777 LAGQA
+2777 LANQA

-2790 DMTGSSL
+2790 DTTGSSL

-2825 VELYN
+2825 VQLYN
-2830 AGNDPQKT
+2830 AGNDSNNQTSNDVFASLSKKV
-2838 DDRATIAGLQ
+2838 AQAIAM
-2848 GLLSRTAAMASDAK
+2848 TADGK

-2875 IVNIPNGGPFASPG
+2875 IVNLPNGGPFASPG

-2903 KSGTSIGPDTEF
+2903 KSGTSIGPDAEF
-2915 LTPILATLG
+2915 WTPVLATLG

-2929 AVGTD
+2929 AAGTG
-2934 AGITSADVATVGN
+2934 ATTTSADAATVGN
-2947 GALKNASGDLS
+2947 GALKTASGDLS
-2958 AAANSARN
+2958 AAGNAART
-2966 QPYGQGASASQSPG
+2966 QPYGNGASASPSPG
-2980 TQGASSGSNISASNG
+2980 TATAGSSGANAQLPTANGGVAAAGTSSATNVGKVVIDGKIGGQLEARGWTQQEVQAVVNEGPVGTTMDNRSAGKTPDGLPRNDSASVYG
-2995 SSSPTTIVASNP
+2995 SKSGYVVVN
-3007 VDLNAFDRLNVVDP
+3007 DRTGEVVQVSGKNDP
-3021 AVGKFRPGEAGAAA
+3021 GWIP
-3035 ELENYLGG
+3035 
-3043 TLQRAP
+3043 
-3049 QGSSVDF
+3049 
-3056 VFSSGPNNG
+3056 
-3065 KTVDFMLTPD
+3065 
-3075 TVAQAAKINQF
+3075 
-3086 FDKNLN
+3086 
-3092 NFMNT
+3092 
-3097 LSDHAAAAD
+3097 
-3106 FVPLDSR
+3106 DSR
-3113 FLSEA
+3113 
-3118 NKTLL
+3118 
-3123 VKAIGNLPQKLQAK
+3123 
-3137 IILIK
+3137 IKWK

>member
-90 LQQVNINRPGASGVS
+90 LQQVNINRPGSSGVS

-457 GDMNLAG
+457 GDVNLAG

-473 NAQASGTVINDRGNL
+473 NAQASGTVVNDRGNL

-799 ADPITNLG
+799 ADSITNLG

-1421 PNGGQWNSGYQ
+1421 PNGGQWNGGYQ

-1455 SGGDLDASTV
+1455 LGGDLDASTV

-1819 KQIDSA
+1819 KQIDNA

-1833 LTSLDTTGNVDLT
+1833 LMSLDTTGNVDLT

-1914 NVGGN
+1914 SVGGN

-1951 LNSATGSTANVG
+1951 LNSATGSTVNVG

-2028 ALTGTTVKGGDTLNV
+2028 ALTVTTVKGGDTLNV

-2195 TNNASMVG
+2195 TNNASTVG

-2227 KDVTGTAANIVV
+2227 KDVTGMAANIVV

-2264 GSVGDAINNAI
+2264 GSMGDAINNAI

-2690 AGQTVSQGIG
+2690 AGQTVSQAIG
-2700 LYADGK
+2700 LYADYK
-2706 RKDAIDAAKAAYE
+2706 RDAALDAADKAYKA
-2719 RGDLVAM
+2719 GDLAGA
-2726 QSYIDQ
+2726 Q
-2732 AKSWDEGGASRAGL
+2732 AALNEAKGWMEGGASRAEL
-2746 QATGGA
+2746 QMGGGA
-2752 LIGGLGGGSVLTA
+2752 LIGGLGGGSALTA

-2777 LAGQA
+2777 LANQA

-2790 DMTGSSL
+2790 DTTGSSL

-2825 VELYN
+2825 VQLYN
-2830 AGNDPQKT
+2830 AGNDSNNQTSNDVFASLSKKV
-2838 DDRATIAGLQ
+2838 AQAIAM
-2848 GLLSRTAAMASDAK
+2848 TADGK

-2875 IVNIPNGGPFASPG
+2875 IVNLPNGGPFASPG

-2903 KSGTSIGPDTEF
+2903 KSGTSIGPDAEF
-2915 LTPILATLG
+2915 WTPVLATLG

-2929 AVGTD
+2929 AAGTG
-2934 AGITSADVATVGN
+2934 ATTTSADAATVGN
-2947 GALKNASGDLS
+2947 GALKTASGDLS
-2958 AAANSARN
+2958 AAGNAART
-2966 QPYGQGASASQSPG
+2966 QPYGNGASASPSPG
-2980 TQGASSGSNISASNG
+2980 TATAGSSGANAQLPTANGGVAAAGTSSATNVGKVVIDGKIGGQLEARGWTQQEVQAVVNEGPVGTTMDNRSAGKTPDGLPRNDSASVYG
-2995 SSSPTTIVASNP
+2995 SKSGYVVVNDRTGEVVQVSGKNDP
-3007 VDLNAFDRLNVVDP
+3007 VWIP
-3021 AVGKFRPGEAGAAA
+3021 
-3035 ELENYLGG
+3035 
-3043 TLQRAP
+3043 
-3049 QGSSVDF
+3049 
-3056 VFSSGPNNG
+3056 
-3065 KTVDFMLTPD
+3065 
-3075 TVAQAAKINQF
+3075 
-3086 FDKNLN
+3086 
-3092 NFMNT
+3092 
-3097 LSDHAAAAD
+3097 
-3106 FVPLDSR
+3106 DSR
-3113 FLSEA
+3113 
-3118 NKTLL
+3118 
-3123 VKAIGNLPQKLQAK
+3123 
-3137 IILIK
+3137 IKWK

>member
-1 MNKNRY
+1 MNKNQY
-7 RVVFNRAR
+7 RLVFSRVRGMLVAVEETAGASGNAGRGEIGFAIRSPRAFAR
-15 GALMVVQ
+15 
-22 ENGRASHGS
+22 
-31 GSRDASAGV
+31 
-40 VPAWLSLSP
+40 

-61 AAGVVPIWVNAQVVA
+61 VVGVMPIWANAQVVA

-90 LQQVNINRPGASGVS
+90 LQQVNINRPGSSGVS

-117 GIILN
+117 GVILN

-263 VDYNTLNATPIAA
+263 VDYTTLNATPIAG

-331 LSGHTNAAGNMSLSA
+331 LSGQTNAAGNMSLSA
-346 SGGIQ
+346 AGGIQ

-357 GKQSVTITTGA
+357 GKQSVTINTGA
-368 DLTNSGALTAQQNLT
+368 ELTNSGALTAQQNLT

-400 VDSTVGTSGDLNV
+400 ADSTVGTSGDLSV

-427 AGNATF
+427 AGNATL
-433 TGSGVNLSNS
+433 TGSGVDLSNS
-443 ATAANGNLALSATA
+443 ATAANGNLGLTATA
-457 GDMNLAG
+457 GDVNLTG
-464 STVSAKGAV
+464 STASAKGAV

-488 SSGAGMTLGGGS
+488 SSGAGMTLGGGN

-524 QNGMLSSQSTADVRG
+524 QNGMLSSQSTADIRG

-585 TNAAGA
+585 TNATGA
-591 NVSGDPGGVIG
+591 NVSGDQGGVIG

-607 TVQGNTVT
+607 TVQGNTVA

-629 GQSVDNGNGALHAGQ
+629 GQSVDNGNGILHAGQ
-644 TTTVDAGN
+644 TATVDAGN
-652 HLSNAGGR
+652 HFANANGR

-665 AVLNGATLDNS
+665 AALNGATLDNS
-676 QGTVNAATVSLNGTT
+676 LGRVNATQVSLTGST

-703 TGPMTVAITDTLD
+703 TGPMTVAVTDTVD

-724 TRSTDLSLTS
+724 TRSTDLSLTPA
-734 TTLINDNGGTIT
+734 TLINDNGGTIT
-746 HVGPGTLT
+746 HVGTGTLT
-754 VGNGSG
+754 VGNASG
-760 TVSNKAGAIASNG
+760 TVSNKAGSLASNG

-799 ADPITNLG
+799 ADSITNAS

-833 KTAATTIHSASLSNL
+833 KTATTTIRSGSLSNL
-848 NGKIVSPTLT
+848 GGKVVSPTLT
-858 ATVAGLLDNSQNGD
+858 ATVAGLIDNSQAGD
-872 FEANQLALTAAN
+872 IEGNQLSLTAAN
-884 LKNQGGHISQ
+884 LKNRGGRISQ
-894 WQSGPTTL
+894 WQNGPTTF

-911 NGGVIQTNSTDLT
+911 NGGVIQSNSTDLT

-946 LTPGNGAGALQNT
+946 LTPGNGTGALQNI
-959 GGTIGTNGQAIV
+959 GGTIGTNGEAIV

-990 ATIAGAMNNT
+990 ATIAGAMNNA

-1019 NHQGHIEAGTPG
+1019 NQQGHIEAGTAG

-1054 TGKMTVQGGSQ
+1054 SGAMNVQGGSQ

-1085 VTIGAASISNT
+1085 VTIAASAISNT
-1096 QGGQLMGANLLIQG
+1096 QGAQLMGGSLHVKG
-1110 ATLDNSGGQVGNVA
+1110 DTVDNSGGQIGNVA
-1124 NATGDVNVAMSGA
+1124 NSTGDVDVTTTGA
-1137 VTNTNG
+1137 ISNANG
-1143 SITSTRDLSVAAS
+1143 SISSTRDLKVAAS
-1156 TLLGGGAYSAARDAA
+1156 TLLGGGAYSAARDATM
-1171 INLQGDFTTTPQTQF
+1171 NLQGDFATTPQTQF
-1186 NIGRDL
+1186 NIGHDL
-1192 TFTLPGTFANSAN
+1192 TFTLPGTFTNSAN
-1205 LQSVH
+1205 LQSVN
-1210 NLTVNAGNIVNTGAM
+1210 NLTVNAGNIVNTGAI

-1261 PVALIGASDTSGLL
+1261 PVALIGASDTSGML
-1275 EIVAHDIE
+1275 EMLAHDIE

-1330 QSGAS
+1330 QSGNS

-1347 RVMQTSGNTS
+1347 RVMQTSGNTN

-1373 CAAYYIAACSG
+1373 CAAIHMEACSG
-1384 QDVHWIN
+1384 QNVGW
-1391 LFHDPNYPDYD
+1391 LRLTPDPNNPSYD

-1408 ALKLQPGGVFTVP
+1408 ALKAQPGGVYTLP
-1421 PNGGQWNSGYQ
+1421 PSGGQWNSGYQ
-1432 YTTYEGKATANTVT
+1432 YTTYDGKATANTVT

-1477 AGNIKQP
+1477 TGNIKQP

-1499 PGVTVV
+1499 PGVTVT
-1505 YSGYYHYNNYDNS
+1505 YSGYYHYNNYDNT

-1576 NATIPSLGLLP
+1576 NATLPSLGLLP

-1625 ASATAVNVLSNLTI
+1625 ASATAVNVLNNLTI

-1645 RPNSAPNPTYLI
+1645 RPNPAPNPTYLI

-1681 NPLTTEKRLGD
+1681 NPLATEKRLGD

-1723 QSLML
+1723 QSLMA

-1819 KQIDSA
+1819 KQIDNA

-1833 LTSLDTTGNVDLT
+1833 LMSLDTTGNVDLT

-1857 NAGNKLILDTATQT
+1857 NAGNQLILNTATQT

-1886 LGPAA
+1886 LGPTAT
-1891 NLNVAGDASIKTGGD
+1891 LDVKGDASIKTGGD

-1924 GGNWNLGVQQTGEHK
+1924 GGNWNLGAQQTGEHK

-1951 LNSATGSTANVG
+1951 LNSATGSTVNVG

-1974 TAQGARLDFGQG
+1974 TAQGAQLDFGQG

-2000 STTST
+2000 SATST
-2005 INANSSGDQGNRSYA
+2005 INANSSGDQGSRSYA
-2020 ETRHGSDQ
+2020 ETLHSSKQ
-2028 ALTGTTVKGGDTLNV
+2028 TLTGTTVKGGDTLNV
-2043 VSGKDINVI
+2043 VSNKDINVI
-2052 GSTIDLKKGDA
+2052 GSTIDLNKGDA
-2063 NLLAAGDVNVG
+2063 NLLATGNVDVG
-2074 AATETHVYNSRETH
+2074 AATDTQVYNSHETH
-2088 SRSGVV
+2088 SHSGVV
-2094 SGTKIASSQDATST
+2094 SGTKIASSIDATNT
-2108 VANGS
+2108 VASGS
-2113 LISADGVSIGSGKDI
+2113 LISADGVSISSGKDI

-2212 AGNTLHVKGSDLVAG
+2212 AGNTLHVQGSDLVAG
-2227 KDVTGTAANIVV
+2227 KDVTGTAANIVI

-2308 LGAKALLDGAKGPQ
+2308 MGAAKLLDGAKGPQ

-2343 DQTIQR
+2343 DQTMQR

-2412 GSSVGVSIGTNGI
+2412 GSNVGVSIGTNGI

-2499 SSAGGGFTISQTG
+2499 SSAGGGFSISQTG
-2512 GGASFSA
+2512 GGASVSA

-2526 NYAGVKEQAGI
+2526 NYAGVKDQAGI

-2559 GSTADASKNSLTTG
+2559 ASTADPSKNSLTTG

-2595 GASVGVSTKAV
+2595 GASVGLSNKAV

-2625 SGDQSATTK
+2625 SGDQSATAK
-2634 SAVSVGAINITK
+2634 SAVSAGTINITK

-2657 NRDATNLNGTVSK
+2657 NRDTTNLNGTVAK
-2670 TPDVQKMLSQQ
+2670 TPDVQKTLSQQ

-2690 AGQTVSQGIG
+2690 AGQTISQGIG

-2732 AKSWDEGGASRAGL
+2732 AQSWDEGGASRAGL
-2746 QATGGA
+2746 QAAGGA

-2765 IGGAAGAGTSSL
+2765 FGGAAGAGASSL
-2777 LAGQA
+2777 LANQA

-2790 DMTGSSL
+2790 DTTGSSL

-2804 VAATVGGALVG
+2804 VVATVGGALVG
-2815 GSAGAAMASN
+2815 GSAGAAAASN
-2825 VELYN
+2825 VDLYN
-2830 AGNDPQKT
+2830 ANEDKNRGEDQKE
-2838 DDRATIAGLQ
+2838 IADLQ
-2848 GLLSRTAAMASDAK
+2848 KQLQKEKAMV
-2862 AGVWNGMVNVAGV
+2862 GQVNLTQRQEDGQTVVPFTSVAGALA
-2875 IVNIPNGGPFASPG
+2875 GGKKGNTVAPPLNTYAVYPMGSGAASGPLP
-2889 DPGYVS
+2889 PGYVTVSRWVSPAEAS
-2895 LDGLKKPY
+2895 LWVQNQGTAIP
-2903 KSGTSIGPDTEF
+2903 SGIPRNGTSQVYVTTAGAPYPPGANGTVRIDF
-2915 LTPILATLG
+2915 
-2924 LGGKA
+2924 
-2929 AVGTD
+2929 AVPSGMLQP
-2934 AGITSADVATVGN
+2934 G
-2947 GALKNASGDLS
+2947 NAS
-2958 AAANSARN
+2958 
-2966 QPYGQGASASQSPG
+2966 
-2980 TQGASSGSNISASNG
+2980 
-2995 SSSPTTIVASNP
+2995 
-3007 VDLNAFDRLNVVDP
+3007 
-3021 AVGKFRPGEAGAAA
+3021 
-3035 ELENYLGG
+3035 
-3043 TLQRAP
+3043 
-3049 QGSSVDF
+3049 
-3056 VFSSGPNNG
+3056 
-3065 KTVDFMLTPD
+3065 
-3075 TVAQAAKINQF
+3075 
-3086 FDKNLN
+3086 N
-3092 NFMNT
+3092 NFQILQPSTSRPIYNVT
-3097 LSDHAAAAD
+3097 IN
-3106 FVPLDSR
+3106 VPNGVILP
-3113 FLSEA
+3113 
-3118 NKTLL
+3118 
-3123 VKAIGNLPQKLQAK
+3123 KAK
-3137 IILIK
+3137 

>member
-31 GSRDASAGV
+31 GSRDARAGV

-357 GKQSVTITTGA
+357 GKQSVTITTGT

-433 TGSGVNLSNS
+433 TGSGINLSNS

-457 GDMNLAG
+457 GDVNLAG

-799 ADPITNLG
+799 ADSITNLG

-1156 TLLGGGAYSAARDAA
+1156 TLLGGGAYSTARDAA

-1914 NVGGN
+1914 SVGGN

-1951 LNSATGSTANVG
+1951 LNSATGSTVNVG

-2020 ETRHGSDQ
+2020 ETRHGADQ

-2195 TNNASMVG
+2195 TNNASTVG

-2244 TTHQAQQQQTSKSGL
+2244 TTRQAQQQQTSKSGL

-2526 NYAGVKEQAGI
+2526 NYAGVNEQAGI
-2537 QAGSGGFDVTVKGNT
+2537 QAGSGGFDVTVRGNT

-2559 GSTADASKNSLTTG
+2559 ASTADASKNSLTTG

-2634 SAVSVGAINITK
+2634 SAVSAGTINITK

-2657 NRDATNLNGTVSK
+2657 NRDTTNLNGTVSK

-2690 AGQTVSQGIG
+2690 AGQTVSQAIG
-2700 LYADGK
+2700 LYADHK
-2706 RKDAIDAAKAAYE
+2706 RDAALDAADKAYKA
-2719 RGDLVAM
+2719 GDLAGA
-2726 QSYIDQ
+2726 Q
-2732 AKSWDEGGASRAGL
+2732 AALNEAKGWMEGGASRAEL
-2746 QATGGA
+2746 QMGGGA
-2752 LIGGLGGGSVLTA
+2752 LIGGLGGGSALTA
-2765 IGGAAGAGTSSL
+2765 IGGAAGAGMSSL
-2777 LAGQA
+2777 LANQA

-2790 DMTGSSL
+2790 DTTGSSL

-2825 VELYN
+2825 VQLYN
-2830 AGNDPQKT
+2830 AGNDSNNQTSNDVFASLSKKV
-2838 DDRATIAGLQ
+2838 AQAIAM
-2848 GLLSRTAAMASDAK
+2848 TADGK

-2875 IVNIPNGGPFASPG
+2875 IVNLPNGGPFASPG

-2903 KSGTSIGPDTEF
+2903 KSGTSIGPDAEF
-2915 LTPILATLG
+2915 WTPVLATLG

-2929 AVGTD
+2929 AAGTG
-2934 AGITSADVATVGN
+2934 ATTTSADAATVGN
-2947 GALKNASGDLS
+2947 GALKTASGDLS
-2958 AAANSARN
+2958 AAGNAART
-2966 QPYGQGASASQSPG
+2966 QPYGNGASASPSPG
-2980 TQGASSGSNISASNG
+2980 TATAGSSGANAQLPTANGGVAAAGTSSATNVGKVVIDGKIGGQLEARGWTQQEVQAVVNEGPVGTTMDNRSAGKTPDGLPRNDSASVYG
-2995 SSSPTTIVASNP
+2995 SKSGYVVVN
-3007 VDLNAFDRLNVVDP
+3007 DRTGEVVQVSGKNDP
-3021 AVGKFRPGEAGAAA
+3021 GWIP
-3035 ELENYLGG
+3035 
-3043 TLQRAP
+3043 
-3049 QGSSVDF
+3049 
-3056 VFSSGPNNG
+3056 
-3065 KTVDFMLTPD
+3065 
-3075 TVAQAAKINQF
+3075 
-3086 FDKNLN
+3086 
-3092 NFMNT
+3092 
-3097 LSDHAAAAD
+3097 
-3106 FVPLDSR
+3106 DSR
-3113 FLSEA
+3113 
-3118 NKTLL
+3118 
-3123 VKAIGNLPQKLQAK
+3123 
-3137 IILIK
+3137 IKWK

>member
-357 GKQSVTITTGA
+357 GKQSVTITTGT

-433 TGSGVNLSNS
+433 TGSGINLSNS

-457 GDMNLAG
+457 GDVNLAG

-602 GKGDV
+602 CKGDV

-615 NSGSMSADANLHVI
+615 NSGSMSADATLHVI

-746 HVGPGTLT
+746 HVGPGTLM

-799 ADPITNLG
+799 ADSITNLG

-1009 LSIISNGALS
+1009 LSIIGNGALS

-1819 KQIDSA
+1819 KQIDNA

-1914 NVGGN
+1914 SVGGN

-1951 LNSATGSTANVG
+1951 LNSATGSTVNVG

-2020 ETRHGSDQ
+2020 ETRHGADQ

-2195 TNNASMVG
+2195 TNNASTVG

-2244 TTHQAQQQQTSKSGL
+2244 TTRQAQQQQTSKSGL

-2526 NYAGVKEQAGI
+2526 NYAGVNEQAGI
-2537 QAGSGGFDVTVKGNT
+2537 QAGSGGFDVTVRGNT

-2559 GSTADASKNSLTTG
+2559 ASTADASKNSLTTG

-2634 SAVSVGAINITK
+2634 SAVSAGTINITK

-2657 NRDATNLNGTVSK
+2657 NRDTTNLNGTVSK

-2690 AGQTVSQGIG
+2690 AGQTVSQAIG
-2700 LYADGK
+2700 LYADHK
-2706 RKDAIDAAKAAYE
+2706 RDAALDAADKAYKA
-2719 RGDLVAM
+2719 GDLAGA
-2726 QSYIDQ
+2726 Q
-2732 AKSWDEGGASRAGL
+2732 AALNEAKGWMEGGASRAEL
-2746 QATGGA
+2746 QMGGGA
-2752 LIGGLGGGSVLTA
+2752 LIGGLGGGSALTA
-2765 IGGAAGAGTSSL
+2765 IGGAAGAGMSSL
-2777 LAGQA
+2777 LANQA

-2790 DMTGSSL
+2790 DTTGSSL

-2825 VELYN
+2825 VQLYN
-2830 AGNDPQKT
+2830 AGNDSNNQTSNDVFASLSKKV
-2838 DDRATIAGLQ
+2838 AQAIAM
-2848 GLLSRTAAMASDAK
+2848 TADGK

-2875 IVNIPNGGPFASPG
+2875 IVNLPNGGPFASPG

-2903 KSGTSIGPDTEF
+2903 KSGTSIGPDAEF
-2915 LTPILATLG
+2915 WTPVLATLG

-2929 AVGTD
+2929 AAGTG
-2934 AGITSADVATVGN
+2934 ATTTSADAATVGN
-2947 GALKNASGDLS
+2947 GALKTASGDLS
-2958 AAANSARN
+2958 AAGNAART
-2966 QPYGQGASASQSPG
+2966 QPYGNGASASPSPG
-2980 TQGASSGSNISASNG
+2980 TATAGSSGANAQLPTANGGVAAAGTSSATNVGKVVIDGKIGGQLEARGWTQQEVQAVVNEGPVGTTMDNRSAGKTPDGLPRNDSASVYG
-2995 SSSPTTIVASNP
+2995 SKSGYVVVN
-3007 VDLNAFDRLNVVDP
+3007 DRTGEVVQVSGKNDP
-3021 AVGKFRPGEAGAAA
+3021 GWIP
-3035 ELENYLGG
+3035 
-3043 TLQRAP
+3043 
-3049 QGSSVDF
+3049 
-3056 VFSSGPNNG
+3056 
-3065 KTVDFMLTPD
+3065 
-3075 TVAQAAKINQF
+3075 
-3086 FDKNLN
+3086 
-3092 NFMNT
+3092 
-3097 LSDHAAAAD
+3097 
-3106 FVPLDSR
+3106 DSR
-3113 FLSEA
+3113 
-3118 NKTLL
+3118 
-3123 VKAIGNLPQKLQAK
+3123 
-3137 IILIK
+3137 IKWK

>member
-90 LQQVNINRPGASGVS
+90 LQQVNINRPGSSGVS

-433 TGSGVNLSNS
+433 TSSGVNLSNS

-457 GDMNLAG
+457 GDVNLAG

-615 NSGSMSADANLHVI
+615 NSGSMSADATLHVI

-799 ADPITNLG
+799 ADSITNLG

-884 LKNQGGHISQ
+884 LKSQGGHISQ

-1373 CAAYYIAACSG
+1373 CAAYYIEACSG

-1819 KQIDSA
+1819 KQIDNA

-1914 NVGGN
+1914 SVGGN

-1951 LNSATGSTANVG
+1951 LNSATGSTVNVG
-1963 GKSAIGVGGDL
+1963 GKSAIGVGSDL

-2020 ETRHGSDQ
+2020 ETRHGADQ

-2195 TNNASMVG
+2195 TNNASTVG

-2244 TTHQAQQQQTSKSGL
+2244 TTRQAQQQQTSKSGL

-2376 AGSNVNAANVALV
+2376 AGSNVNAANVALI

-2537 QAGSGGFDVTVKGNT
+2537 QAGSGGFDVTVRGNT

-2559 GSTADASKNSLTTG
+2559 ASTADASKNSLTTG

-2634 SAVSVGAINITK
+2634 SAVSAGTINITK

-2657 NRDATNLNGTVSK
+2657 NRDTTNLNGTVSK

-2690 AGQTVSQGIG
+2690 AGQTVSQAIG
-2700 LYADGK
+2700 LYADHK
-2706 RKDAIDAAKAAYE
+2706 RDAALDAADKAYKA
-2719 RGDLVAM
+2719 GDLAGA
-2726 QSYIDQ
+2726 Q
-2732 AKSWDEGGASRAGL
+2732 AALNEAKGWMEGGASRAEL
-2746 QATGGA
+2746 QMGGGA
-2752 LIGGLGGGSVLTA
+2752 LIGGLGGGSALTA

-2777 LAGQA
+2777 LANQA

-2790 DMTGSSL
+2790 DTTGSSL

-2825 VELYN
+2825 VQLYN
-2830 AGNDPQKT
+2830 AGNDSNNQTSNDVFASLSKKV
-2838 DDRATIAGLQ
+2838 AQAIAM
-2848 GLLSRTAAMASDAK
+2848 TADGK

-2875 IVNIPNGGPFASPG
+2875 IVNLPNGGPFASPG

-2903 KSGTSIGPDTEF
+2903 KSGTSIGPDAEF
-2915 LTPILATLG
+2915 WTPVLATLG

-2929 AVGTD
+2929 AAGTG
-2934 AGITSADVATVGN
+2934 ATTTSADAATVGN
-2947 GALKNASGDLS
+2947 GALKTASGDLS
-2958 AAANSARN
+2958 AAGNAART
-2966 QPYGQGASASQSPG
+2966 QPYGNGASASPSPG
-2980 TQGASSGSNISASNG
+2980 TATAGSSGANAQLPTANGGVAAAGTSSATNVGKVVIDGKIGGQLEARGWTQQEVQAVVNEGPVGTTMDNRSAGKTPDGLPRNDSASVYG
-2995 SSSPTTIVASNP
+2995 SKSGYVVVN
-3007 VDLNAFDRLNVVDP
+3007 DRTGEVVQVSGKNDP
-3021 AVGKFRPGEAGAAA
+3021 GWIP
-3035 ELENYLGG
+3035 
-3043 TLQRAP
+3043 
-3049 QGSSVDF
+3049 
-3056 VFSSGPNNG
+3056 
-3065 KTVDFMLTPD
+3065 
-3075 TVAQAAKINQF
+3075 
-3086 FDKNLN
+3086 
-3092 NFMNT
+3092 
-3097 LSDHAAAAD
+3097 
-3106 FVPLDSR
+3106 DSR
-3113 FLSEA
+3113 
-3118 NKTLL
+3118 
-3123 VKAIGNLPQKLQAK
+3123 
-3137 IILIK
+3137 IKWK

>member
-31 GSRDASAGV
+31 GSRDARAGV

-61 AAGVVPIWVNAQVVA
+61 AVGVVPIWVNAQVVA

-90 LQQVNINRPGASGVS
+90 LQQVNINRPGSSGVS

-357 GKQSVTITTGA
+357 GKQSVTINTGA
-368 DLTNSGALTAQQNLT
+368 DLINSGALTAQQNLT

-443 ATAANGNLALSATA
+443 ATAANGNLALTATA
-457 GDMNLAG
+457 GDVNLAG

-615 NSGSMSADANLHVI
+615 NSGSMSAGANLHVI

-799 ADPITNLG
+799 ADSITNLG

-902 AVSGTLDNS
+902 AVSGRLDNS

-990 ATIAGAMNNT
+990 ATIAGAMNNA

-1019 NHQGHIEAGTPG
+1019 NQQGHIEAGTVG

-1156 TLLGGGAYSAARDAA
+1156 TLLGGGAYSAAHDAT

-1330 QSGAS
+1330 QSGGS

-1819 KQIDSA
+1819 KQIDNA

-1951 LNSATGSTANVG
+1951 LNSATGSTVNVG

-2020 ETRHGSDQ
+2020 ETRHGADQ

-2166 QHSGLMSGGGLSFS
+2166 QHSGLLSGGGLSFS

-2195 TNNASMVG
+2195 TNNASTVG

-2634 SAVSVGAINITK
+2634 SAVSAGTINITK

-2657 NRDATNLNGTVSK
+2657 NRDTTNLNGTVSK

-2848 GLLSRTAAMASDAK
+2848 GLLNQAVAAGAKGLSTIANARNAIGNTIGDA
-2862 AGVWNGMVNVAGV
+2862 V
-2875 IVNIPNGGPFASPG
+2875 
-2889 DPGYVS
+2889 D
-2895 LDGLKKPY
+2895 
-2903 KSGTSIGPDTEF
+2903 
-2915 LTPILATLG
+2915 
-2924 LGGKA
+2924 
-2929 AVGTD
+2929 
-2934 AGITSADVATVGN
+2934 
-2947 GALKNASGDLS
+2947 S
-2958 AAANSARN
+2958 AASQFGTLMKRDA
-2966 QPYGQGASASQSPG
+2966 QDKISQSPAQLISQGVANGVGAVVGMGGGEPPATSGG
-2980 TQGASSGSNISASNG
+2980 T
-2995 SSSPTTIVASNP
+2995 VL
-3007 VDLNAFDRLNVVDP
+3007 VNAAGGQVV
-3021 AVGKFRPGEAGAAA
+3021 GAAA
-3035 ELENYLGG
+3035 GSKTPDNVLLADGDGNSRPSPRQSELDVQSDLGSGHNPQVSYKNGQEVPYSTPGSVRPDISTVDRTISYEVKNYNIENNSNGLINNVANQAI
-3043 TLQRAP
+3043 QRA
-3049 QGSSVDF
+3049 V
-3056 VFSSGPNNG
+3056 
-3065 KTVDFMLTPD
+3065 
-3075 TVAQAAKINQF
+3075 
-3086 FDKNLN
+3086 
-3092 NFMNT
+3092 
-3097 LSDHAAAAD
+3097 
-3106 FVPLDSR
+3106 
-3113 FLSEA
+3113 
-3118 NKTLL
+3118 
-3123 VKAIGNLPQKLQAK
+3123 NLPEGMQQQVVIDIRGQTASPAQRTAIVQGIVQKSNG
-3137 IILIK
+3137 IISPLNIQFKTK

>member
-31 GSRDASAGV
+31 GSRDARAGV

-457 GDMNLAG
+457 GDVNLAG

-615 NSGSMSADANLHVI
+615 NSGSMSADATLHVI

-652 HLSNAGGR
+652 HFSNAGGR

-799 ADPITNLG
+799 ADSITNLG

-1156 TLLGGGAYSAARDAA
+1156 TLLGGGAYSTARDAA

-1819 KQIDSA
+1819 KQIDNA

-1914 NVGGN
+1914 SVGGN

-1951 LNSATGSTANVG
+1951 LNSATGSTVNVG

-2020 ETRHGSDQ
+2020 ETRHGADQ

-2195 TNNASMVG
+2195 TNNASTIG

-2526 NYAGVKEQAGI
+2526 NYAGVNEQAGI

-2559 GSTADASKNSLTTG
+2559 ASTADASKNSLTTG

-2634 SAVSVGAINITK
+2634 SAVSAGTINITK

-2657 NRDATNLNGTVSK
+2657 NRDTTNLNGTVSK

-2690 AGQTVSQGIG
+2690 AGQTVSQAIG
-2700 LYADGK
+2700 LYADHK
-2706 RKDAIDAAKAAYE
+2706 RDAALDAADKAYKA
-2719 RGDLVAM
+2719 GDLAGA
-2726 QSYIDQ
+2726 Q
-2732 AKSWDEGGASRAGL
+2732 AALNEAKGWMEGGASRAEL
-2746 QATGGA
+2746 QMGGGA
-2752 LIGGLGGGSVLTA
+2752 LIGGLGGGSALTA
-2765 IGGAAGAGTSSL
+2765 IGGAAGAGMSSL
-2777 LAGQA
+2777 LANQA

-2790 DMTGSSL
+2790 DTTGSSL

-2825 VELYN
+2825 VQLYN
-2830 AGNDPQKT
+2830 AGNDSNNQTSNDVFASLSKKV
-2838 DDRATIAGLQ
+2838 AQAIAM
-2848 GLLSRTAAMASDAK
+2848 TADGK

-2875 IVNIPNGGPFASPG
+2875 IVNLPNGGPFASPG

-2903 KSGTSIGPDTEF
+2903 KSGTSIGPDAEF
-2915 LTPILATLG
+2915 WTPVLATLG

-2929 AVGTD
+2929 AAGTG
-2934 AGITSADVATVGN
+2934 ATTTSADAATVGN
-2947 GALKNASGDLS
+2947 GALKTASGDLS
-2958 AAANSARN
+2958 AAGNAART
-2966 QPYGQGASASQSPG
+2966 QPYGNGASASPSPG
-2980 TQGASSGSNISASNG
+2980 TATAGSSGANAQLPTANGGVAAAGTSSATNVGKVVIDGKIGSQLEARGWTQQEVQAVVNEGPVGTTMDNRSAGKTPDGLPRNDSASVYG
-2995 SSSPTTIVASNP
+2995 SKSGYVVVN
-3007 VDLNAFDRLNVVDP
+3007 DRTGEVVQVSGKNDP
-3021 AVGKFRPGEAGAAA
+3021 GWIP
-3035 ELENYLGG
+3035 
-3043 TLQRAP
+3043 
-3049 QGSSVDF
+3049 
-3056 VFSSGPNNG
+3056 
-3065 KTVDFMLTPD
+3065 
-3075 TVAQAAKINQF
+3075 
-3086 FDKNLN
+3086 
-3092 NFMNT
+3092 
-3097 LSDHAAAAD
+3097 
-3106 FVPLDSR
+3106 DSR
-3113 FLSEA
+3113 
-3118 NKTLL
+3118 
-3123 VKAIGNLPQKLQAK
+3123 
-3137 IILIK
+3137 IKWK

>member
-31 GSRDASAGV
+31 GSRDARAGV

-90 LQQVNINRPGASGVS
+90 LQQVNINRPGSSGVS

-443 ATAANGNLALSATA
+443 ATAANGNLALTATA
-457 GDMNLAG
+457 GDVNLAG

-615 NSGSMSADANLHVI
+615 NSGSMSADATLHVI

-652 HLSNAGGR
+652 HFSNAGGR

-746 HVGPGTLT
+746 HVGPGTLM

-799 ADPITNLG
+799 ADSITNLG

-1009 LSIISNGALS
+1009 LSIIGNGALS

-1373 CAAYYIAACSG
+1373 CAAYYIEACSG

-1819 KQIDSA
+1819 KQIDNA

-1951 LNSATGSTANVG
+1951 LNSATGSTVNVG

-2020 ETRHGSDQ
+2020 ETRHGADQ

-2195 TNNASMVG
+2195 TNNASTVG

-2244 TTHQAQQQQTSKSGL
+2244 TTRQAQQQQTSKSGL

-2376 AGSNVNAANVALV
+2376 AGSNVNAANVALI

-2526 NYAGVKEQAGI
+2526 NYAGVNEQAGI

-2559 GSTADASKNSLTTG
+2559 ASTADASKNSLTTG

-2634 SAVSVGAINITK
+2634 SAVSAGTINITK

-2657 NRDATNLNGTVSK
+2657 NRDTTNLNGTVSK

-2690 AGQTVSQGIG
+2690 AGQTVSQAIG
-2700 LYADGK
+2700 LYADHK
-2706 RKDAIDAAKAAYE
+2706 RDAALDAADKAYKA
-2719 RGDLVAM
+2719 GDLAGA
-2726 QSYIDQ
+2726 Q
-2732 AKSWDEGGASRAGL
+2732 AALNEAKGWMEGGASRAEL
-2746 QATGGA
+2746 QMGGGA
-2752 LIGGLGGGSVLTA
+2752 LIGGLGGGSALTA
-2765 IGGAAGAGTSSL
+2765 IGGAAGAGMSSL
-2777 LAGQA
+2777 LANQA

-2790 DMTGSSL
+2790 DTTGSSL

-2825 VELYN
+2825 VQLYN
-2830 AGNDPQKT
+2830 AGNDSNNQTSNDVFASLSKKV
-2838 DDRATIAGLQ
+2838 AQAIAM
-2848 GLLSRTAAMASDAK
+2848 TADGK

-2875 IVNIPNGGPFASPG
+2875 IVNLPNGGPFASPG

-2903 KSGTSIGPDTEF
+2903 KSGTSIGPDAEF
-2915 LTPILATLG
+2915 WTPVLATLG

-2929 AVGTD
+2929 AAGTG
-2934 AGITSADVATVGN
+2934 ATTTSADAATVGN
-2947 GALKNASGDLS
+2947 GALKTASGDLS
-2958 AAANSARN
+2958 AAGNAART
-2966 QPYGQGASASQSPG
+2966 QPYGNGASASPSPG
-2980 TQGASSGSNISASNG
+2980 TATAGSSGANAQLPTANGGVAAAGTSSATNVGKVVIDGKIGSQLEARGWTQQEVQAVVNEGPVGTTMDNRSAGKTPDGLPRNDSASVYG
-2995 SSSPTTIVASNP
+2995 SKSGYVVVN
-3007 VDLNAFDRLNVVDP
+3007 DRTGEVVQVSGKNDP
-3021 AVGKFRPGEAGAAA
+3021 GWIP
-3035 ELENYLGG
+3035 
-3043 TLQRAP
+3043 
-3049 QGSSVDF
+3049 
-3056 VFSSGPNNG
+3056 
-3065 KTVDFMLTPD
+3065 
-3075 TVAQAAKINQF
+3075 
-3086 FDKNLN
+3086 
-3092 NFMNT
+3092 
-3097 LSDHAAAAD
+3097 
-3106 FVPLDSR
+3106 DSR
-3113 FLSEA
+3113 
-3118 NKTLL
+3118 
-3123 VKAIGNLPQKLQAK
+3123 
-3137 IILIK
+3137 IKWK

>member
-31 GSRDASAGV
+31 GSRDARAGV

-433 TGSGVNLSNS
+433 TSSGVNLSNS

-457 GDMNLAG
+457 GDVNLAG

-615 NSGSMSADANLHVI
+615 NSGSMSADATLHVI

-799 ADPITNLG
+799 ADSITNLG

-884 LKNQGGHISQ
+884 LKSQGGHISQ

-1373 CAAYYIAACSG
+1373 CAAYYIEACSG

-1819 KQIDSA
+1819 KQIDNA

-1914 NVGGN
+1914 SVGGN

-1951 LNSATGSTANVG
+1951 LNSATGSTVNVG

-2020 ETRHGSDQ
+2020 ETRHGADQ

-2195 TNNASMVG
+2195 TNNASTVG

-2244 TTHQAQQQQTSKSGL
+2244 TTRQAQQQQTSKSGL

-2526 NYAGVKEQAGI
+2526 NYAGVNEQAGI
-2537 QAGSGGFDVTVKGNT
+2537 QAGSGGFDVTVRGNT

-2559 GSTADASKNSLTTG
+2559 ASTADASKNSLTTG

-2634 SAVSVGAINITK
+2634 SAVSAGTINITK

-2657 NRDATNLNGTVSK
+2657 NRDTTNLNGTVSK

-2690 AGQTVSQGIG
+2690 AGQTVSQAIG
-2700 LYADGK
+2700 LYADHK
-2706 RKDAIDAAKAAYE
+2706 RDAALDAADKAYKA
-2719 RGDLVAM
+2719 GDLAGA
-2726 QSYIDQ
+2726 Q
-2732 AKSWDEGGASRAGL
+2732 AALNEAKGWMEGGASRAEL
-2746 QATGGA
+2746 QMGGGA
-2752 LIGGLGGGSVLTA
+2752 LIGGLGGGSALTA
-2765 IGGAAGAGTSSL
+2765 IGGAAGAGMSSL
-2777 LAGQA
+2777 LANQA

-2790 DMTGSSL
+2790 DTTGSSL

-2825 VELYN
+2825 VQLYN
-2830 AGNDPQKT
+2830 AGNDSNNQTSNDVFASLSKKV
-2838 DDRATIAGLQ
+2838 AQAIAM
-2848 GLLSRTAAMASDAK
+2848 TADGK

-2875 IVNIPNGGPFASPG
+2875 IVNLPNGGPFASPG

-2903 KSGTSIGPDTEF
+2903 KSGTSIGPDAEF
-2915 LTPILATLG
+2915 WTPVLATLG

-2929 AVGTD
+2929 AAGTG
-2934 AGITSADVATVGN
+2934 ATTTSADAATVGN
-2947 GALKNASGDLS
+2947 GALKTASGDLS
-2958 AAANSARN
+2958 AAGNAART
-2966 QPYGQGASASQSPG
+2966 QPYGNGASASPSPG
-2980 TQGASSGSNISASNG
+2980 TATAGSSGANAQLPTANGGVAAAGTSSATNVGKVVIDGKIGGQLEARGWTQQEVQAVVNEGPVGTTMDNRSAGKTPDGLPRNDSASVYG
-2995 SSSPTTIVASNP
+2995 SKSGYVVVN
-3007 VDLNAFDRLNVVDP
+3007 DRTGEVVQVSGKNDP
-3021 AVGKFRPGEAGAAA
+3021 GWIP
-3035 ELENYLGG
+3035 
-3043 TLQRAP
+3043 
-3049 QGSSVDF
+3049 
-3056 VFSSGPNNG
+3056 
-3065 KTVDFMLTPD
+3065 
-3075 TVAQAAKINQF
+3075 
-3086 FDKNLN
+3086 
-3092 NFMNT
+3092 
-3097 LSDHAAAAD
+3097 
-3106 FVPLDSR
+3106 DSR
-3113 FLSEA
+3113 
-3118 NKTLL
+3118 
-3123 VKAIGNLPQKLQAK
+3123 
-3137 IILIK
+3137 IKWK

>member
-433 TGSGVNLSNS
+433 TSSGVNLSNS

-457 GDMNLAG
+457 GDVNLAG

-473 NAQASGTVINDRGNL
+473 NAQASGTVVNDRGNL

-799 ADPITNLG
+799 ADSITNLG

-1819 KQIDSA
+1819 KQIDNA

-1951 LNSATGSTANVG
+1951 LNSATGSTVNVG

-2020 ETRHGSDQ
+2020 ETRHGADQ

-2195 TNNASMVG
+2195 TNNASTVG

-2244 TTHQAQQQQTSKSGL
+2244 TTRQAQQQQTSKSGL

-2376 AGSNVNAANVALV
+2376 AGSNVNAANVALI

-2537 QAGSGGFDVTVKGNT
+2537 QAGSGGFDVTVRGNT

-2559 GSTADASKNSLTTG
+2559 ASTADASKNSLTTG

-2634 SAVSVGAINITK
+2634 SAVSAGTINITK

-2657 NRDATNLNGTVSK
+2657 NRDTTNLNGTVSK

-2690 AGQTVSQGIG
+2690 AGQTVSQAIG
-2700 LYADGK
+2700 LYADHK
-2706 RKDAIDAAKAAYE
+2706 RDAALDAADKAYKA
-2719 RGDLVAM
+2719 GDLAGA
-2726 QSYIDQ
+2726 Q
-2732 AKSWDEGGASRAGL
+2732 AALNEAKGWMEGGASRAEL
-2746 QATGGA
+2746 QMGGGA
-2752 LIGGLGGGSVLTA
+2752 LIGGLGGGSALTA

-2777 LAGQA
+2777 LANQA

-2790 DMTGSSL
+2790 DTTGSSL

-2825 VELYN
+2825 VQLYN
-2830 AGNDPQKT
+2830 AGNDSNNQTSNDVFASLSKKV
-2838 DDRATIAGLQ
+2838 AQAIAM
-2848 GLLSRTAAMASDAK
+2848 TADGK

-2875 IVNIPNGGPFASPG
+2875 IVNLPNGGPFASPG

-2903 KSGTSIGPDTEF
+2903 KSGTSIGPDAEF
-2915 LTPILATLG
+2915 WTPVLATLG

-2929 AVGTD
+2929 AAGTG
-2934 AGITSADVATVGN
+2934 ATTTSADAATVGN
-2947 GALKNASGDLS
+2947 GALKTASGDLS
-2958 AAANSARN
+2958 AAGNAART
-2966 QPYGQGASASQSPG
+2966 QPYGNGASASPSPG
-2980 TQGASSGSNISASNG
+2980 TATAGSSGANAQLPTANGGVAAAGTSSATNVGKVVIDGKIGGQLEARGWTQQEVQAVVNEGPVGTTMDNRSAGKTPDGLPRNDSASVYG
-2995 SSSPTTIVASNP
+2995 SKSGYVVVN
-3007 VDLNAFDRLNVVDP
+3007 DRTGEVVQVSGKNDP
-3021 AVGKFRPGEAGAAA
+3021 GWIP
-3035 ELENYLGG
+3035 
-3043 TLQRAP
+3043 
-3049 QGSSVDF
+3049 
-3056 VFSSGPNNG
+3056 
-3065 KTVDFMLTPD
+3065 
-3075 TVAQAAKINQF
+3075 
-3086 FDKNLN
+3086 
-3092 NFMNT
+3092 
-3097 LSDHAAAAD
+3097 
-3106 FVPLDSR
+3106 DSR
-3113 FLSEA
+3113 
-3118 NKTLL
+3118 
-3123 VKAIGNLPQKLQAK
+3123 
-3137 IILIK
+3137 IKWK

>member
-31 GSRDASAGV
+31 GSRDARAGV

-457 GDMNLAG
+457 GDVNLAG

-703 TGPMTVAITDTLD
+703 TGPMMVAITDTLD

-799 ADPITNLG
+799 ADSITNLG

-1009 LSIISNGALS
+1009 LSIIGNGALS
-1019 NHQGHIEAGTPG
+1019 NQQGHIEAGTAG

-1054 TGKMTVQGGSQ
+1054 SGAMNVQGGSQ

-1072 GVDGMGQMTGQGD
+1072 GVAGMGQMTGQGD
-1085 VTIGAASISNT
+1085 VTIAASAISNT
-1096 QGGQLMGANLLIQG
+1096 QGGQLMGGSLHVKG
-1110 ATLDNSGGQVGNVA
+1110 DTVDNSGGQLGNVA
-1124 NATGDVNVAMSGA
+1124 NSTGDVVVTTTGA
-1137 VTNTNG
+1137 ISNANG
-1143 SITSTRDLSVAAS
+1143 SISSTRDLSVAAS
-1156 TLLGGGAYSAARDAA
+1156 TLLGGGAYSAAHDATMS
-1171 INLQGDFTTTPQTQF
+1171 LQGDFTTSPQTQF
-1186 NIGRDL
+1186 NIGHDL
-1192 TFTLPGTFANSAN
+1192 TFKLPGTFTNNAN
-1205 LQSVH
+1205 LQSVN

-1275 EIVAHDIE
+1275 EIIAHDIE

-1728 AGAELSKSLNLPLG
+1728 AGAEWSKSLNLPLG

-1819 KQIDSA
+1819 KQIDNA

-1914 NVGGN
+1914 SVGGN

-1951 LNSATGSTANVG
+1951 LNSATGSTVNVG
-1963 GKSAIGVGGDL
+1963 GKSAIGAGGDL

-2005 INANSSGDQGNRSYA
+2005 INANSSGDQGSRSYA
-2020 ETRHGSDQ
+2020 ETRHGADQ

-2195 TNNASMVG
+2195 TNNASTVG

-2376 AGSNVNAANVALV
+2376 AGSNVNAANVALI

-2634 SAVSVGAINITK
+2634 SAVSAGTINITK

-2657 NRDATNLNGTVSK
+2657 NRDATDLNGTVSK

-2690 AGQTVSQGIG
+2690 AGQTVSQAIG
-2700 LYADGK
+2700 LYADHK
-2706 RKDAIDAAKAAYE
+2706 RDAALEAADKAYKA
-2719 RGDLVAM
+2719 GDLAGA
-2726 QSYIDQ
+2726 Q
-2732 AKSWDEGGASRAGL
+2732 AALNEAKGWMEGGASRAEL
-2746 QATGGA
+2746 QMGGGA
-2752 LIGGLGGGSVLTA
+2752 LIGGLGGGSALTA

-2777 LAGQA
+2777 LANQA

-2790 DMTGSSL
+2790 DTTGSSL

-2815 GSAGAAMASN
+2815 GSAGTAMASN
-2825 VELYN
+2825 VQLYN
-2830 AGNDPQKT
+2830 AGNDANNKDAQAK
-2838 DDRATIAGLQ
+2838 ATGLQ
-2848 GLLSRTAAMASDAK
+2848 GLINQAVA
-2862 AGVWNGMVNVAGV
+2862 AGVGAVNTVAGV
-2875 IVNIPNGGPFASPG
+2875 RNAIGNAIG
-2889 DPGYVS
+2889 D
-2895 LDGLKKPY
+2895 
-2903 KSGTSIGPDTEF
+2903 
-2915 LTPILATLG
+2915 
-2924 LGGKA
+2924 
-2929 AVGTD
+2929 AVD
-2934 AGITSADVATVGN
+2934 
-2947 GALKNASGDLS
+2947 S
-2958 AAANSARN
+2958 AASQFGTLMKRDA
-2966 QPYGQGASASQSPG
+2966 QDKMSQSPAQLISQSVANGVNTVLGSKGGEPPIAGPG
-2980 TQGASSGSNISASNG
+2980 TVLVNSSMEQAANASLTGSRGAPSNAILSNNG
-2995 SSSPTTIVASNP
+2995 GDDANANANGATGNGPYSNLTDSSS
-3007 VDLNAFDRLNVVDP
+3007 
-3021 AVGKFRPGEAGAAA
+3021 VGPGKNFTATQKKNIIEQNMA
-3035 ELENYLGG
+3035 
-3043 TLQRAP
+3043 
-3049 QGSSVDF
+3049 
-3056 VFSSGPNNG
+3056 NNG
-3065 KTVDFMLTPD
+3065 GELR
-3075 TVAQAAKINQF
+3075 
-3086 FDKNLN
+3086 
-3092 NFMNT
+3092 
-3097 LSDHAAAAD
+3097 SD
-3106 FVPLDSR
+3106 LDG
-3113 FLSEA
+3113 
-3118 NKTLL
+3118 TLL
-3123 VKAIGNLPQKLQAK
+3123 VPASKSQKGVTPPPNEVQIDHIVAK
-3137 IILIK
+3137 NPADSSAPAGANSYSNAQVLSREQNRDKSNKPPK

>member
-31 GSRDASAGV
+31 GSRDARAGV

-457 GDMNLAG
+457 GDVNLAG

-652 HLSNAGGR
+652 HFSNAGGR

-746 HVGPGTLT
+746 HVGPGTLM

-799 ADPITNLG
+799 ADSITNLG

-924 LAPAVLDN
+924 LAPAALDN

-1819 KQIDSA
+1819 KQIDNA

-1871 THQVSRDGATSDKTT
+1871 THQVSRDGATSDKMT

-1951 LNSATGSTANVG
+1951 LNSATGSTVNVG

-2028 ALTGTTVKGGDTLNV
+2028 ALTVTTVKGGDTLNV

-2195 TNNASMVG
+2195 TNNASTVG

-2244 TTHQAQQQQTSKSGL
+2244 TTRQAQQQQTSKSGL

-2526 NYAGVKEQAGI
+2526 NYAGVNEQAGI

-2559 GSTADASKNSLTTG
+2559 ASTADASKNSLTTG

-2634 SAVSVGAINITK
+2634 SAVSAGTINITK

-2657 NRDATNLNGTVSK
+2657 NRDTTNLNGTVSK
-2670 TPDVQKMLSQQ
+2670 TPDVQNMLSQQ

-2690 AGQTVSQGIG
+2690 AGQTVSQAIG
-2700 LYADGK
+2700 LYADHK
-2706 RKDAIDAAKAAYE
+2706 RDAALDAADKAYKA
-2719 RGDLVAM
+2719 GDLAGA
-2726 QSYIDQ
+2726 Q
-2732 AKSWDEGGASRAGL
+2732 AALNEAKGWMEGGASRAEL
-2746 QATGGA
+2746 QMGGGA
-2752 LIGGLGGGSVLTA
+2752 LIGGLGGGSALTA
-2765 IGGAAGAGTSSL
+2765 IGGAAGAGMSSL
-2777 LAGQA
+2777 LANQA

-2790 DMTGSSL
+2790 DTTGSSL

-2825 VELYN
+2825 VQLYN
-2830 AGNDPQKT
+2830 AGNDSNNQTSNDVFASLSKKV
-2838 DDRATIAGLQ
+2838 AQAIAM
-2848 GLLSRTAAMASDAK
+2848 TADGK

-2875 IVNIPNGGPFASPG
+2875 IVNLPNGGPFASPG

-2903 KSGTSIGPDTEF
+2903 KSGTSIGPDAEF
-2915 LTPILATLG
+2915 WTPVLATLG

-2929 AVGTD
+2929 AAGTG
-2934 AGITSADVATVGN
+2934 ATTTSADAATVGN
-2947 GALKNASGDLS
+2947 GALKTASGDLS
-2958 AAANSARN
+2958 AAGNAART
-2966 QPYGQGASASQSPG
+2966 QPYGNGASASPSPG
-2980 TQGASSGSNISASNG
+2980 TATAGSSGANAQLPTANGGVAAAGTSSATNVGKVVIDGKIGGQLEARGWTQQEVQAVVNEGPVGTTMDNRSAGKTPDGLPRNDSASVYG
-2995 SSSPTTIVASNP
+2995 SKSGYVVVN
-3007 VDLNAFDRLNVVDP
+3007 DRTGEVVQVSGKNDP
-3021 AVGKFRPGEAGAAA
+3021 GWIP
-3035 ELENYLGG
+3035 
-3043 TLQRAP
+3043 
-3049 QGSSVDF
+3049 
-3056 VFSSGPNNG
+3056 
-3065 KTVDFMLTPD
+3065 
-3075 TVAQAAKINQF
+3075 
-3086 FDKNLN
+3086 
-3092 NFMNT
+3092 
-3097 LSDHAAAAD
+3097 
-3106 FVPLDSR
+3106 DSR
-3113 FLSEA
+3113 
-3118 NKTLL
+3118 
-3123 VKAIGNLPQKLQAK
+3123 
-3137 IILIK
+3137 IKWK

>member
-1 MNKNRY
+1 MNKNHY
-7 RVVFNRAR
+7 RLVFSRVRGMLIAVEETACASGNAGRGEIGFSIRVPYTFAR
-15 GALMVVQ
+15 
-22 ENGRASHGS
+22 
-31 GSRDASAGV
+31 
-40 VPAWLSLSP
+40 
-49 FALRHVALAVLV
+49 FALRQMALAALV
-61 AAGVVPIWVNAQVVA
+61 AVGVMPIWANAQIVG
-76 GGAHAPSVIQTQNG
+76 GGAHSPSVIQTQNG
-90 LQQVNINRPGASGVS
+90 IPQVNINRPGSSGVS
-105 MNTYNQFDVPKP
+105 MNTYNQFDVSKP
-117 GIILN
+117 GAILN
-122 NSPINVQTQLGGIIG
+122 NSPVVVQTQLGGLIN
-137 GNPNFQAGDAARLIV
+137 GNPNFQPGDAARLIV
-152 NQVNSNNPSFIR
+152 NQVNSNNSSFIR
-164 GKVEIGGAAAQLVI
+164 GPIEIGGARAQLVI
-178 ANQAGLVVDGGGFL
+178 ANQAGLVVDGGAFI

-200 TGNPNFGPD
+200 TGQPYFGPD
-209 GSLTGFNVN
+209 GSLAGFNVN

-229 DTANVD
+229 NASNID
-235 QVDLLARA
+235 QVDLISRA
-243 VQINAKAYAKTLNVV
+243 VQANAKIYGKNLNVV

-263 VDYNTLNATPIAA
+263 VDYNSLNATPITGNGAA
-276 NGPAPTIAIDVSQ
+276 PAIAIDVSQ

-312 GDIAAQAGDLT
+312 GNIAAQAGDLT

-331 LSGHTNAAGNMSLSA
+331 LSGQTNASGNMSLSA

-351 NSGVTY
+351 NSGTTY
-357 GKQSVTITTGA
+357 GKQSVTVDTGAA
-368 DLTNSGALTAQQNLT
+368 DLTNSGTLTAQQNLT

-400 VDSTVGTSGDLNV
+400 ADSTIGSSGDLSV
-413 TSSGQLTATGTNSA
+413 TGAGQVAATGRNNA
-427 AGNATF
+427 GGNASF
-433 TGSGVNLSNS
+433 TGGGVDLSNS
-443 ATAANGNLALSATA
+443 ATAANGNLALTATA
-457 GDMNLAG
+457 GDVNLTG
-464 STVSAKGAV
+464 STASAKGTV
-473 NAQASGTVINDRGNL
+473 NAQASGTVVNDRGNL
-488 SSGAGMTLGGGS
+488 SSGAGMTLSGGN

-507 ANSQG
+507 AGSQG

-524 QNGMLSSQSTADVRG
+524 RNGALISQSAADVHG
-539 SAIQNNAGLI
+539 GAIQNNAGLI
-549 QSAGKQT
+549 QSAGRQT
-556 IAGASIDNSAGRLI
+556 IAGASVDNSAGRLI

-575 GLSVTATGAL
+575 GLSVTATGAV
-585 TNAAGA
+585 TNAPGTTAG
-591 NVSGDPGGVIG
+591 GDPGGVIG

-607 TVQGNTVT
+607 TVQGASVT
-615 NSGSMSADANLHVI
+615 NSGTIGADANLHVT
-629 GQSVDNGNGALHAGQ
+629 GQRVDNGSGMLHAGQ
-644 TTTVDAGN
+644 TATVDAGN
-652 HLSNAGGR
+652 HFANTNGR

-665 AVLNGATLDNS
+665 AVLNGTTLDNS
-676 QGTVNAATVSLNGTT
+676 LGSVNAARVSLTGST

-724 TRSTDLSLTS
+724 TRSTDLSLTPAA
-734 TTLINDNGGTIT
+734 LINDNGGTIT
-746 HVGPGTLT
+746 HVGTGTLT
-754 VGNGSG
+754 VGNASG
-760 TVSNKAGAIASNG
+760 TVSNKAGTIASNG
-773 RTVLQGKTIDN
+773 QTVLQGKAIDN

-799 ADPITNLG
+799 SDAITNTS
-807 GKLTSNANVDVT
+807 GKLASNANVDVT
-819 AGGALV
+819 AGGALI

-833 KTAATTIHSASLSNL
+833 KTAATTIRSASLSNL
-848 NGKIVSPTLT
+848 DGKIVSPTLT
-858 ATVAGLLDNSQNGD
+858 ATVAGLIDNSQNGD
-872 FEANQLALTAAN
+872 IEANQLSLTAAN

-924 LAPAVLDN
+924 LAPAALDN
-932 SKGTITHGGTGTLT
+932 SKGTITHGGAGTLT
-946 LTPGNGAGALQNT
+946 LAPGNGAGALKNV
-959 GGTIGTNGQAIV
+959 GGTIGTNGQAIA

-990 ATIAGAMNNT
+990 ATIAGAMNNA
-1000 QGLMRSNAA
+1000 QGLMRSNAS

-1019 NHQGHIEAGTPG
+1019 NQQGHIEAGTAG

-1040 ASIDNTDGAVHDFG
+1040 TSIDNTDGAVHGFG
-1054 TGKMTVQGGSQ
+1054 TGKMTVQGGNQ

-1072 GVDGMGQMTGQGD
+1072 GVDGLGQITGQGD

-1096 QGGQLMGANLLIQG
+1096 QGGQLMGANLSVQG
-1110 ATLDNSGGQVGNVA
+1110 NRLDNSGGQVGNVA
-1124 NATGDVNVAMSGA
+1124 NATGDVNVAMSDA

-1156 TLLGGGAYSAARDAA
+1156 TLLGGGTYSAARDAA

-1210 NLTVNAGNIVNTGAM
+1210 NLTVNAGNIVNTGAI
-1225 TAGSLLSTHSG
+1225 TAGNLLSTHSG
-1236 DLTNYGAMVGGSVAI
+1236 DLTNYGAMVGGSVGI

-1275 EIVAHDIE
+1275 EILAHDIE

-1293 MPTTTIFGLGK
+1293 MPTATIFGLGK
-1304 VALAGGKDANGNY
+1304 VVLAGGKDANGNY

-1330 QSGAS
+1330 QSGGA

-1347 RVMQTSGNTS
+1347 RVMQTSGYTD

-1384 QDVHWIN
+1384 HDVHWIN
-1391 LFHDPNYPDYD
+1391 LFHDPNFPDYD

-1432 YTTYEGKATANTVT
+1432 YTTYEGKAVANTVT

-1477 AGNIKQP
+1477 VGNIKQP
-1484 ASLDMD
+1484 VNLDMD

-1499 PGVTVV
+1499 PGVTVT
-1505 YSGYYHYNNYDNS
+1505 YSGYYHYNNYDNT

-1532 GGPGGYTQAAPADVR
+1532 GGPGGYTQAAPADVKK
-1547 QYSLPDY
+1547 YGLPDY
-1554 RSTWGANGTI
+1554 RSTWGATGTI

-1617 PTWVDPVI
+1617 PTWIDPVI
-1625 ASATAVNVLSNLTI
+1625 ASATAVNVLNNLTI

-1645 RPNSAPNPTYLI
+1645 RPNPAPNPTYLI

-1716 TDLQGMY
+1716 TDLEGMY
-1723 QSLML
+1723 QSLMA

-1742 MSLSAQQ
+1742 MSLSPQQ

-1819 KQIDSA
+1819 KQIDNA

-1833 LTSLDTTGNVDLT
+1833 LMSLDTTGNVDLT

-1919 LNANI
+1919 LTANV
-1924 GGNWNLGVQQTGEHK
+1924 GGNWTLGVQQTGEHK

-1951 LNSATGSTANVG
+1951 LNSATGSTVNVG
-1963 GKSAIGVGGDL
+1963 GRSAIGVGGDL
-1974 TAQGARLDFGQG
+1974 TAQGAQLDFGQG
-1986 GTVAAKGNVTFGAA
+1986 GAIAAKGNVTFGAA
-2000 STTST
+2000 SVTST

-2052 GSTIDLKKGDA
+2052 GSTIDLKKGEA

-2146 HDVNITTSQDTSQS
+2146 HDVNMTTSQDTSQS

-2195 TNNASMVG
+2195 TNNASTVG

-2212 AGNTLHVKGSDLVAG
+2212 AGNTLHVQGSDLVAG

-2244 TTHQAQQQQTSKSGL
+2244 TSHQAQQQQTSKSGL

-2308 LGAKALLDGAKGPQ
+2308 MGAKDLLNGAKGTQ

-2376 AGSNVNAANVALV
+2376 AGSNVNAANVALI

-2404 TQSSNSSS
+2404 TQSSYSSS
-2412 GSSVGVSIGTNGI
+2412 GSSVGVSIGTNGV

-2470 VNANKVVADVGGNLN
+2470 VNANKVVVDVGGNLN
-2485 VASVQDTTV
+2485 VASVQDTTS

-2499 SSAGGGFTISQTG
+2499 SSAGGGVTISQAG
-2512 GGASFSA
+2512 GVGGSFSA

-2526 NYAGVKEQAGI
+2526 NYAGVNEQAGI

-2559 GSTADASKNSLTTG
+2559 GSTADPSKNSLTTS

-2595 GASVGVSTKAV
+2595 GASVGPSNKAV

-2611 SGSGGVTPMVFQND
+2611 SGSGGATPMVFQND

-2634 SAVSVGAINITK
+2634 SAVSAGTINITK
-2646 PGEQTQDVANL
+2646 PGEQTQDLANL
-2657 NRDATNLNGTVSK
+2657 NRNATNLNGTVSK
-2670 TPDVQKMLSQQ
+2670 TPDVQKTLSQQ

-2700 LYADGK
+2700 LYADHK
-2706 RKDAIDAAKAAYE
+2706 RDAALDAAKAAYDN
-2719 RGDLVAM
+2719 GDLAGA
-2726 QSYIDQ
+2726 Q
-2732 AKSWDEGGASRAGL
+2732 AALNEAKGWMEGGASRAEL
-2746 QATGGA
+2746 QIGGGA
-2752 LIGGLGGGSVLTA
+2752 LIGGLGGGSALTA
-2765 IGGAAGAGTSSL
+2765 IGGAAGAGMSSL

-2790 DMTGSSL
+2790 DSTGSSL

-2815 GSAGAAMASN
+2815 GSAGASMASN
-2825 VELYN
+2825 VQLYN
-2830 AGNDPQKT
+2830 AGNDSGNQQSN
-2838 DDRATIAGLQ
+2838 DVFAS
-2848 GLLSRTAAMASDAK
+2848 LSKKVAQAIVMTSDAK
-2862 AGVWNGMVNVAGV
+2862 AGAWNGMVNFAGV
-2875 IVNIPNGGPFASPG
+2875 IVNLPNGGPFATPG

-2903 KSGTSIGPDTEF
+2903 KSGTSVGPDAEF
-2915 LTPILATLG
+2915 WTPILATLG

-2929 AVGTD
+2929 AVGTETET
-2934 AGITSADVATVGN
+2934 AVVSNATKPIVETPSQAISNVSTNVSQGGKVATPPSSAAPNFSGSGPVPGVIAITDN
-2947 GALKNASGDLS
+2947 TSVGALRNYNPSGGGVEFVFD
-2958 AAANSARN
+2958 
-2966 QPYGQGASASQSPG
+2966 
-2980 TQGASSGSNISASNG
+2980 
-2995 SSSPTTIVASNP
+2995 PTTNT
-3007 VDLNAFDRLNVVDP
+3007 F
-3021 AVGKFRPGEAGAAA
+3021 AVGKPKAGLFDGSPHQQLVQSIGA
-3035 ELENYLGG
+3035 NDKNIVGG
-3043 TLQRAP
+3043 TFSRAP
-3049 QGSSVDF
+3049 DGSIVTTEN
-3056 VFSSGPNNG
+3056 SGHYGQNW
-3065 KTVDFMLTPD
+3065 TPQIWD
-3075 TVAQAAKINQF
+3075 QF
-3086 FDKNLN
+3086 QRW
-3092 NFMNT
+3092 
-3097 LSDHAAAAD
+3097 LSDRVG
-3106 FVPLDSR
+3106 VPV
-3113 FLSEA
+3113 
-3118 NKTLL
+3118 NHQPWGGK
-3123 VKAIGNLPQKLQAK
+3123 
-3137 IILIK
+3137 

>member
-31 GSRDASAGV
+31 GSRDARAGV

-443 ATAANGNLALSATA
+443 ATAANGNLALTATA
-457 GDMNLAG
+457 GDVNLAG

-473 NAQASGTVINDRGNL
+473 NAQASGTVVNDRGNL

-746 HVGPGTLT
+746 HVGPGTLM

-799 ADPITNLG
+799 ADSITNLG

-1009 LSIISNGALS
+1009 LSIIGNGALS

-1819 KQIDSA
+1819 KQIDNA

-1951 LNSATGSTANVG
+1951 LNSATGSTVNVG

-2028 ALTGTTVKGGDTLNV
+2028 ALTVTTVKGGDTLNV

-2195 TNNASMVG
+2195 TNNASTVG

-2227 KDVTGTAANIVV
+2227 KDVTGMAANIVV

-2264 GSVGDAINNAI
+2264 GSMGDAINNAI

-2526 NYAGVKEQAGI
+2526 NYAGVNEQAGI

-2559 GSTADASKNSLTTG
+2559 ASTADASKNSLTTG

-2634 SAVSVGAINITK
+2634 SAVSAGTINITK

-2657 NRDATNLNGTVSK
+2657 NRDTTNLNGTVSK

-2690 AGQTVSQGIG
+2690 AGQTVSQAIG
-2700 LYADGK
+2700 LYADHK
-2706 RKDAIDAAKAAYE
+2706 RDAALDAADKAYKA
-2719 RGDLVAM
+2719 GDLAGA
-2726 QSYIDQ
+2726 Q
-2732 AKSWDEGGASRAGL
+2732 AALNEAKGWMEGGASRAEL
-2746 QATGGA
+2746 QMGGGA
-2752 LIGGLGGGSVLTA
+2752 LIGGLGGGSALTA

-2777 LAGQA
+2777 LANQA

-2790 DMTGSSL
+2790 DTTGSSL

-2825 VELYN
+2825 VQLYN
-2830 AGNDPQKT
+2830 AGNDSNNQTSNDVFASLSKKV
-2838 DDRATIAGLQ
+2838 AQAIAM
-2848 GLLSRTAAMASDAK
+2848 TADGK

-2875 IVNIPNGGPFASPG
+2875 IVNLPNGGPFASPG

-2903 KSGTSIGPDTEF
+2903 KSGTSIGPDAEF
-2915 LTPILATLG
+2915 WTPVLATLG

-2929 AVGTD
+2929 AAGTG
-2934 AGITSADVATVGN
+2934 ATTTSADAATVGN
-2947 GALKNASGDLS
+2947 GALKTASGDLS
-2958 AAANSARN
+2958 AAGNAART
-2966 QPYGQGASASQSPG
+2966 QPYGNGASASPSPG
-2980 TQGASSGSNISASNG
+2980 TATAGSSGANAQLPTANGGVAAAGTSSATNVGKVVIDGKIGGQLEARGWTQQEVQAVVNEGPVGTTMDNRSAGKTPDGLPRNDSASVYG
-2995 SSSPTTIVASNP
+2995 SKSGYVVVN
-3007 VDLNAFDRLNVVDP
+3007 DRTGEVVQVSGKNDP
-3021 AVGKFRPGEAGAAA
+3021 GWIP
-3035 ELENYLGG
+3035 
-3043 TLQRAP
+3043 
-3049 QGSSVDF
+3049 
-3056 VFSSGPNNG
+3056 
-3065 KTVDFMLTPD
+3065 
-3075 TVAQAAKINQF
+3075 
-3086 FDKNLN
+3086 
-3092 NFMNT
+3092 
-3097 LSDHAAAAD
+3097 
-3106 FVPLDSR
+3106 DSR
-3113 FLSEA
+3113 
-3118 NKTLL
+3118 
-3123 VKAIGNLPQKLQAK
+3123 
-3137 IILIK
+3137 IKWK

>member
-31 GSRDASAGV
+31 GSRDARAGV

-90 LQQVNINRPGASGVS
+90 LQQVNINRPGSSGVS

-433 TGSGVNLSNS
+433 TSSGVNLSNS

-457 GDMNLAG
+457 GDVNLAG

-473 NAQASGTVINDRGNL
+473 NAQASGTVVNDRGNL

-799 ADPITNLG
+799 ADSITNLG

-1819 KQIDSA
+1819 KQIDNA

-1951 LNSATGSTANVG
+1951 LNSATGSTVNVG

-2020 ETRHGSDQ
+2020 ETRHGADQ

-2195 TNNASMVG
+2195 TNNASTVG

-2244 TTHQAQQQQTSKSGL
+2244 TTRQAQQQQTSKSGL

-2537 QAGSGGFDVTVKGNT
+2537 QAGSGGFDVTVRGNT

-2559 GSTADASKNSLTTG
+2559 ASTADASKNSLTTG

-2634 SAVSVGAINITK
+2634 SAVSAGTINITK

-2657 NRDATNLNGTVSK
+2657 NRDTTNLNGTVSK

-2690 AGQTVSQGIG
+2690 AGQTVSQAIG
-2700 LYADGK
+2700 LYADHK
-2706 RKDAIDAAKAAYE
+2706 RDAALDAADKAYKA
-2719 RGDLVAM
+2719 GDLAGA
-2726 QSYIDQ
+2726 Q
-2732 AKSWDEGGASRAGL
+2732 AALNEAKGWMEGGASRAEL
-2746 QATGGA
+2746 QMGGGA
-2752 LIGGLGGGSVLTA
+2752 LIGGLGGGSALTA

-2777 LAGQA
+2777 LANQA

-2790 DMTGSSL
+2790 DTTGSSL

-2825 VELYN
+2825 VQLYN
-2830 AGNDPQKT
+2830 AGNDSNNQTSNDVFASLSKKV
-2838 DDRATIAGLQ
+2838 AQAIAM
-2848 GLLSRTAAMASDAK
+2848 TADGK

-2875 IVNIPNGGPFASPG
+2875 IVNLPNGGPFASPG

-2903 KSGTSIGPDTEF
+2903 KSGTSIGPDAEF
-2915 LTPILATLG
+2915 WTPVLATLG

-2929 AVGTD
+2929 AAGTG
-2934 AGITSADVATVGN
+2934 ATTTSADAATVGN
-2947 GALKNASGDLS
+2947 GALKTASGDLS
-2958 AAANSARN
+2958 AAGNAART
-2966 QPYGQGASASQSPG
+2966 QPYGNGASASPSPG
-2980 TQGASSGSNISASNG
+2980 TATAGSSGANAQLPTANGGVAAAGTSSATNVGKVVIDGKIGGQLEARGWTQQEVQAVVNEGPVGTTMDNRSAGKTPDGLPRNDSASVYG
-2995 SSSPTTIVASNP
+2995 SKSGYVVVN
-3007 VDLNAFDRLNVVDP
+3007 DRTGEVVQVSGKNDP
-3021 AVGKFRPGEAGAAA
+3021 GWIP
-3035 ELENYLGG
+3035 
-3043 TLQRAP
+3043 
-3049 QGSSVDF
+3049 
-3056 VFSSGPNNG
+3056 
-3065 KTVDFMLTPD
+3065 
-3075 TVAQAAKINQF
+3075 
-3086 FDKNLN
+3086 
-3092 NFMNT
+3092 
-3097 LSDHAAAAD
+3097 
-3106 FVPLDSR
+3106 DSR
-3113 FLSEA
+3113 
-3118 NKTLL
+3118 
-3123 VKAIGNLPQKLQAK
+3123 
-3137 IILIK
+3137 IKWK

>member
-31 GSRDASAGV
+31 GSRDARAGV

-443 ATAANGNLALSATA
+443 ATAANGNLALTATA
-457 GDMNLAG
+457 GDVNLAG

-473 NAQASGTVINDRGNL
+473 NAQASGTVVNDRGNL

-615 NSGSMSADANLHVI
+615 NSGSMSADATLHVI

-799 ADPITNLG
+799 ADSITNLG

-1819 KQIDSA
+1819 KQIDNA

-1914 NVGGN
+1914 SVGGN

-1951 LNSATGSTANVG
+1951 LNSATGSTVNVG

-2020 ETRHGSDQ
+2020 ETRHGADQ

-2195 TNNASMVG
+2195 TNNASTVG

-2244 TTHQAQQQQTSKSGL
+2244 TTRQAQQQQTSKSGL

-2559 GSTADASKNSLTTG
+2559 ASTADASKNSLTTG

-2634 SAVSVGAINITK
+2634 SAVSAGTINITK

-2657 NRDATNLNGTVSK
+2657 NRDTTNLNGTVSK

-2690 AGQTVSQGIG
+2690 AGQTVSQAIG
-2700 LYADGK
+2700 LYADHK
-2706 RKDAIDAAKAAYE
+2706 RDAALDAADKAYKA
-2719 RGDLVAM
+2719 GDLAGA
-2726 QSYIDQ
+2726 Q
-2732 AKSWDEGGASRAGL
+2732 AALNEAKGWMEGGASRAEL
-2746 QATGGA
+2746 QMGGGA
-2752 LIGGLGGGSVLTA
+2752 LIGGLGGGSALTA
-2765 IGGAAGAGTSSL
+2765 IGGAAGAGMSSL
-2777 LAGQA
+2777 LANQA

-2790 DMTGSSL
+2790 DTTGSSL

-2825 VELYN
+2825 VQLYN
-2830 AGNDPQKT
+2830 AGNDSNNQTSNDVFASLSKKV
-2838 DDRATIAGLQ
+2838 AQAIAM
-2848 GLLSRTAAMASDAK
+2848 TADGK

-2875 IVNIPNGGPFASPG
+2875 IVNLPNGGPFASPG

-2903 KSGTSIGPDTEF
+2903 KSGTSIGPDAEF
-2915 LTPILATLG
+2915 WTPVLATLG

-2929 AVGTD
+2929 AAGTG
-2934 AGITSADVATVGN
+2934 ATTTSADAATVGN
-2947 GALKNASGDLS
+2947 GALKTASGDLS
-2958 AAANSARN
+2958 AAGNAART
-2966 QPYGQGASASQSPG
+2966 QPYGNGASASPSPG
-2980 TQGASSGSNISASNG
+2980 TATAGSSGANAQLPTANGGVAAAGTSSATNVGKVVIDGKIGGQLEARGWTQQEVQAVVNEGPVGTTMDNRSAGKTPDGLPRNDSASVYG
-2995 SSSPTTIVASNP
+2995 SKSGYVVVN
-3007 VDLNAFDRLNVVDP
+3007 DRTGEVVQVSGKNDP
-3021 AVGKFRPGEAGAAA
+3021 GWIP
-3035 ELENYLGG
+3035 
-3043 TLQRAP
+3043 
-3049 QGSSVDF
+3049 
-3056 VFSSGPNNG
+3056 
-3065 KTVDFMLTPD
+3065 
-3075 TVAQAAKINQF
+3075 
-3086 FDKNLN
+3086 
-3092 NFMNT
+3092 
-3097 LSDHAAAAD
+3097 
-3106 FVPLDSR
+3106 DSR
-3113 FLSEA
+3113 
-3118 NKTLL
+3118 
-3123 VKAIGNLPQKLQAK
+3123 
-3137 IILIK
+3137 IKWK

>member
-31 GSRDASAGV
+31 GSRDARAGV

-90 LQQVNINRPGASGVS
+90 LQQVNINRPGSSGVS

-276 NGPAPTIAIDVSQ
+276 NGSAPTIAIDVSQ

-443 ATAANGNLALSATA
+443 ATAANGNLALTATA
-457 GDMNLAG
+457 GDVNLAG

-615 NSGSMSADANLHVI
+615 NSGSMSADATLHVI

-652 HLSNAGGR
+652 HFSNAGGR

-799 ADPITNLG
+799 ADSITNLG

-902 AVSGTLDNS
+902 AVSGRLDNS

-1085 VTIGAASISNT
+1085 VTIAASAISNT
-1096 QGGQLMGANLLIQG
+1096 QGGQLMGGSLHVKG
-1110 ATLDNSGGQVGNVA
+1110 DTVDNSGGQLGNVA
-1124 NATGDVNVAMSGA
+1124 NSTGDVVVTTTGA
-1137 VTNTNG
+1137 ISNANG
-1143 SITSTRDLSVAAS
+1143 SISSTRDLSVAAS
-1156 TLLGGGAYSAARDAA
+1156 TLLGGGAYSAAHDATMS
-1171 INLQGDFTTTPQTQF
+1171 LQGDFTTSPQTQF
-1186 NIGRDL
+1186 NIGHDL
-1192 TFTLPGTFANSAN
+1192 TFKLPGTFTNNAN
-1205 LQSVH
+1205 LQSVN

-1275 EIVAHDIE
+1275 EIIAHDIE

-1819 KQIDSA
+1819 KQIDNA

-1833 LTSLDTTGNVDLT
+1833 LMSLDTTGNVDLT

-1951 LNSATGSTANVG
+1951 LNSATGSTVNVG

-2146 HDVNITTSQDTSQS
+2146 RDVNITTSQDTSQS

-2180 VGNSKLAQQN
+2180 VGNSKLARQN

-2195 TNNASMVG
+2195 TNNASTVG

-2526 NYAGVKEQAGI
+2526 NYAGVNEQAGI

-2559 GSTADASKNSLTTG
+2559 ASTADASKNSLTTG

-2634 SAVSVGAINITK
+2634 SAVSAGTINITK

-2657 NRDATNLNGTVSK
+2657 NRDTTNLNGTVSK

-2690 AGQTVSQGIG
+2690 AGQTVSQAIG
-2700 LYADGK
+2700 LYADHK
-2706 RKDAIDAAKAAYE
+2706 RDAALDAADKAYKA
-2719 RGDLVAM
+2719 GDLAGA
-2726 QSYIDQ
+2726 Q
-2732 AKSWDEGGASRAGL
+2732 AALNEAKGWMEGGASRAEL
-2746 QATGGA
+2746 QMGGGA
-2752 LIGGLGGGSVLTA
+2752 LIGGLGGGSALTA

-2777 LAGQA
+2777 LANQA

-2790 DMTGSSL
+2790 DTTGSSL

-2815 GSAGAAMASN
+2815 GSAGTAMASN
-2825 VELYN
+2825 VQLYN
-2830 AGNDPQKT
+2830 AGNDANNKDAQAK
-2838 DDRATIAGLQ
+2838 ATGLQ
-2848 GLLSRTAAMASDAK
+2848 GLINQAVA
-2862 AGVWNGMVNVAGV
+2862 AGVGAVNTVAGV
-2875 IVNIPNGGPFASPG
+2875 RNAIGNAIG
-2889 DPGYVS
+2889 D
-2895 LDGLKKPY
+2895 
-2903 KSGTSIGPDTEF
+2903 
-2915 LTPILATLG
+2915 
-2924 LGGKA
+2924 
-2929 AVGTD
+2929 AVD
-2934 AGITSADVATVGN
+2934 
-2947 GALKNASGDLS
+2947 S
-2958 AAANSARN
+2958 AASQFGTLMKRDA
-2966 QPYGQGASASQSPG
+2966 QDKMSQSPAQLISQSVANGVNTVLGSKGGEPPIAGPG
-2980 TQGASSGSNISASNG
+2980 TVLVNSSMEQAANASLTGSRGAPSNAILSNNG
-2995 SSSPTTIVASNP
+2995 GDDANANANGATGNGPYSNLTDSSS
-3007 VDLNAFDRLNVVDP
+3007 
-3021 AVGKFRPGEAGAAA
+3021 VGPGKNFTATQKKNIIEQNMA
-3035 ELENYLGG
+3035 
-3043 TLQRAP
+3043 
-3049 QGSSVDF
+3049 
-3056 VFSSGPNNG
+3056 NNG
-3065 KTVDFMLTPD
+3065 GELR
-3075 TVAQAAKINQF
+3075 
-3086 FDKNLN
+3086 
-3092 NFMNT
+3092 
-3097 LSDHAAAAD
+3097 SD
-3106 FVPLDSR
+3106 LDG
-3113 FLSEA
+3113 
-3118 NKTLL
+3118 TLL
-3123 VKAIGNLPQKLQAK
+3123 VPASKSQKGVTPPPNEVQIDHIVAK
-3137 IILIK
+3137 NPADSSAPAGTNSYSNAQVLSREQNRDKSNKPPK

>member
-357 GKQSVTITTGA
+357 GKQSVTITTGT

-433 TGSGVNLSNS
+433 TGSGINLSNS

-457 GDMNLAG
+457 GDVNLAG

-746 HVGPGTLT
+746 HVGPGTLM

-799 ADPITNLG
+799 ADSITNLG

-1009 LSIISNGALS
+1009 LSIIGNGALS

-1819 KQIDSA
+1819 KQIDNA

-1951 LNSATGSTANVG
+1951 LNSATGSTVNVG

-2020 ETRHGSDQ
+2020 ETRHGADQ

-2195 TNNASMVG
+2195 TNNASTVG

-2537 QAGSGGFDVTVKGNT
+2537 QAGSGGFDVTVRGNT

-2559 GSTADASKNSLTTG
+2559 ASTADASKNSLTTG

-2634 SAVSVGAINITK
+2634 SAVSAGTINITK

-2657 NRDATNLNGTVSK
+2657 NRDTTNLNGTVSK

-2690 AGQTVSQGIG
+2690 AGQTVSQAIG
-2700 LYADGK
+2700 LYADHK
-2706 RKDAIDAAKAAYE
+2706 RDAALDAADKAYKA
-2719 RGDLVAM
+2719 GDLAGA
-2726 QSYIDQ
+2726 Q
-2732 AKSWDEGGASRAGL
+2732 AALNEAKGWMEGGASRAEL
-2746 QATGGA
+2746 QMGGGA
-2752 LIGGLGGGSVLTA
+2752 LIGGLGGGSALTA
-2765 IGGAAGAGTSSL
+2765 IGGAAGAGMSSL
-2777 LAGQA
+2777 LANQA

-2790 DMTGSSL
+2790 DTTGSSL

-2825 VELYN
+2825 VQLYN
-2830 AGNDPQKT
+2830 AGNDSNNQTSNDVFASLSKKV
-2838 DDRATIAGLQ
+2838 AQAIAM
-2848 GLLSRTAAMASDAK
+2848 TADGK

-2875 IVNIPNGGPFASPG
+2875 IVNLPNGGPFASPG

-2903 KSGTSIGPDTEF
+2903 KSGTSIGPDAEF
-2915 LTPILATLG
+2915 WTPVLATLG

-2929 AVGTD
+2929 AAGTG
-2934 AGITSADVATVGN
+2934 ATTTSADAATVGN
-2947 GALKNASGDLS
+2947 GALKTASGDLS
-2958 AAANSARN
+2958 AAGNAART
-2966 QPYGQGASASQSPG
+2966 QPYGNGASASPSPG
-2980 TQGASSGSNISASNG
+2980 TATAGSSGANAQLPTANGGVAAAGTSSATNVGKVVIDGKIGGQLEARGWTQQEVQAVVNEGPVGTTMDNRSAGKTPDGLPRNDSASVYG
-2995 SSSPTTIVASNP
+2995 SKSGYVVVN
-3007 VDLNAFDRLNVVDP
+3007 DRTGEVVQVSGKNDP
-3021 AVGKFRPGEAGAAA
+3021 GWIP
-3035 ELENYLGG
+3035 
-3043 TLQRAP
+3043 
-3049 QGSSVDF
+3049 
-3056 VFSSGPNNG
+3056 
-3065 KTVDFMLTPD
+3065 
-3075 TVAQAAKINQF
+3075 
-3086 FDKNLN
+3086 
-3092 NFMNT
+3092 
-3097 LSDHAAAAD
+3097 
-3106 FVPLDSR
+3106 DSR
-3113 FLSEA
+3113 
-3118 NKTLL
+3118 
-3123 VKAIGNLPQKLQAK
+3123 
-3137 IILIK
+3137 IKWK

>member
-1 MNKNRY
+1 MNKSQY
-7 RVVFNRAR
+7 RLVFSRVRGMLVAVEETAGASGNAGRGEIGFAIRSPRAFAR
-15 GALMVVQ
+15 
-22 ENGRASHGS
+22 
-31 GSRDASAGV
+31 
-40 VPAWLSLSP
+40 

-61 AAGVVPIWVNAQVVA
+61 VVGVMPIWANAQVVA

-90 LQQVNINRPGASGVS
+90 LQQVNINRPGSSGVS

-117 GIILN
+117 GVILN

-263 VDYNTLNATPIAA
+263 VDYTTLNATPIAG

-331 LSGHTNAAGNMSLSA
+331 LSGQTNAAGNMSLSA
-346 SGGIQ
+346 AGGIQ

-357 GKQSVTITTGA
+357 GKQSVTINTGA
-368 DLTNSGALTAQQNLT
+368 ELTNSGALTAQQNLT

-400 VDSTVGTSGDLNV
+400 ADSTVGTSGDLSV

-427 AGNATF
+427 AGNATL
-433 TGSGVNLSNS
+433 TGSGVDLSNS
-443 ATAANGNLALSATA
+443 ATAANGNLGLTATA
-457 GDMNLAG
+457 GDVNLTG
-464 STVSAKGAV
+464 STASAKGAV

-488 SSGAGMTLGGGS
+488 SSGAGMTLGGGN

-524 QNGMLSSQSTADVRG
+524 QNGMLSSQSTADIRG

-585 TNAAGA
+585 TNATGA
-591 NVSGDPGGVIG
+591 NVSGDQGGVIG

-607 TVQGNTVT
+607 TVQGNTVA

-629 GQSVDNGNGALHAGQ
+629 GQSVDNGNGILHAGQ
-644 TTTVDAGN
+644 TATVDAGN
-652 HLSNAGGR
+652 HFANANGR

-665 AVLNGATLDNS
+665 AALNGATLDNS
-676 QGTVNAATVSLNGTT
+676 LGRVNATQVSLTGST

-703 TGPMTVAITDTLD
+703 TGPMTVAVTDTVD

-724 TRSTDLSLTS
+724 TRSTDLSLTPA
-734 TTLINDNGGTIT
+734 TLINDNGGTIT
-746 HVGPGTLT
+746 HVGTGTLT
-754 VGNGSG
+754 VGNASG
-760 TVSNKAGAIASNG
+760 TVSNKAGSIASNG

-799 ADPITNLG
+799 ADSITNAS

-833 KTAATTIHSASLSNL
+833 KTATTTIRSGSLSNL
-848 NGKIVSPTLT
+848 GGKVVSPTLT
-858 ATVAGLLDNSQNGD
+858 ATVAGLIDNSQAGD
-872 FEANQLALTAAN
+872 IEGNQLSLTAAN
-884 LKNQGGHISQ
+884 LKNRGGRISQ
-894 WQSGPTTL
+894 WQNGPTTF

-911 NGGVIQTNSTDLT
+911 NGGVIQSNSTDLT

-946 LTPGNGAGALQNT
+946 LTPGNGTGALQNI

-990 ATIAGAMNNT
+990 ATIAGAMNNA

-1019 NHQGHIEAGTPG
+1019 NQQGHIEAGTAG

-1054 TGKMTVQGGSQ
+1054 SGAMNVQGGSQ

-1085 VTIGAASISNT
+1085 VTIAASAISNT
-1096 QGGQLMGANLLIQG
+1096 QGAQLMGGSLHVKG
-1110 ATLDNSGGQVGNVA
+1110 DTVDNSGGQIGNVA
-1124 NATGDVNVAMSGA
+1124 NSTGDVDVTTTGA
-1137 VTNTNG
+1137 ISNANG
-1143 SITSTRDLSVAAS
+1143 SISSTRDLKVAAS
-1156 TLLGGGAYSAARDAA
+1156 TLLGGGAYSAARDATM
-1171 INLQGDFTTTPQTQF
+1171 NLQGDFATTPQTQF
-1186 NIGRDL
+1186 NIGHDL
-1192 TFTLPGTFANSAN
+1192 TFTLPGTFTNSAN
-1205 LQSVH
+1205 LQSVN
-1210 NLTVNAGNIVNTGAM
+1210 NLTVNAGNIVNTGAI

-1261 PVALIGASDTSGLL
+1261 PVALIGASDTSGML
-1275 EIVAHDIE
+1275 EMLAHDIE

-1330 QSGAS
+1330 QSGNS

-1347 RVMQTSGNTS
+1347 RVMQTSGNTN

-1373 CAAYYIAACSG
+1373 CAAIHMEACSG
-1384 QDVHWIN
+1384 QNVGW
-1391 LFHDPNYPDYD
+1391 LRLTPDPNNPSYD

-1408 ALKLQPGGVFTVP
+1408 ALKAQPGGVYTLP
-1421 PNGGQWNSGYQ
+1421 PSGGQWNSGYQ
-1432 YTTYEGKATANTVT
+1432 YTTYDGKATANTVT

-1477 AGNIKQP
+1477 TGNIKQP

-1499 PGVTVV
+1499 PGVTVT
-1505 YSGYYHYNNYDNS
+1505 YSGYYHYNNYDNT

-1576 NATIPSLGLLP
+1576 NATLPSLGLLP

-1625 ASATAVNVLSNLTI
+1625 ASATAVNVLNNLTI

-1645 RPNSAPNPTYLI
+1645 RPNPAPNPTYLI

-1681 NPLTTEKRLGD
+1681 NPLATEKRLGD

-1723 QSLML
+1723 QSLMA

-1819 KQIDSA
+1819 KQIDNA

-1833 LTSLDTTGNVDLT
+1833 LMSLDTTGNVDLT

-1857 NAGNKLILDTATQT
+1857 NAGNQLILNTATQT

-1886 LGPAA
+1886 LGPTAT
-1891 NLNVAGDASIKTGGD
+1891 LDVKGDASIKTGGD

-1924 GGNWNLGVQQTGEHK
+1924 GGNWNLGAQQTGEHK

-1951 LNSATGSTANVG
+1951 LNSATGSTVNVG

-1974 TAQGARLDFGQG
+1974 TAQGAQLDFGQG

-2000 STTST
+2000 SATST
-2005 INANSSGDQGNRSYA
+2005 INANSSGDQGSRSYA
-2020 ETRHGSDQ
+2020 ETLHSSKQ
-2028 ALTGTTVKGGDTLNV
+2028 TLTGTTVKGGDTLNV
-2043 VSGKDINVI
+2043 VSNKDINVI
-2052 GSTIDLKKGDA
+2052 GSTIDLNKGDA
-2063 NLLAAGDVNVG
+2063 NLLATGNVDVG
-2074 AATETHVYNSRETH
+2074 AATDTQVYNSHETH
-2088 SRSGVV
+2088 SHSGVV
-2094 SGTKIASSQDATST
+2094 SGTKIASSIDATNT
-2108 VANGS
+2108 VASGS
-2113 LISADGVSIGSGKDI
+2113 LISADGVSISSGNDI

-2212 AGNTLHVKGSDLVAG
+2212 AGNTLHVQGSDLVAG
-2227 KDVTGTAANIVV
+2227 KDVTGTAANIVI

-2308 LGAKALLDGAKGPQ
+2308 MGAAKLLDGAKGPQ

-2343 DQTIQR
+2343 DQTMQR

-2412 GSSVGVSIGTNGI
+2412 GSNVGVSIGTNGI

-2499 SSAGGGFTISQTG
+2499 SSAGGGFSISQTG
-2512 GGASFSA
+2512 GGASVSA

-2526 NYAGVKEQAGI
+2526 NYAGVKDQAGI

-2559 GSTADASKNSLTTG
+2559 ASTADPSKNSLTTG

-2595 GASVGVSTKAV
+2595 GASVGLSNKAV

-2625 SGDQSATTK
+2625 SGDQSATAK
-2634 SAVSVGAINITK
+2634 SAVSAGTINITK

-2657 NRDATNLNGTVSK
+2657 NRDTTNLNGTVAK
-2670 TPDVQKMLSQQ
+2670 TPDVQKTLSQQ

-2690 AGQTVSQGIG
+2690 AGQTISQGIG

-2732 AKSWDEGGASRAGL
+2732 AQSWDEGGASRAGL
-2746 QATGGA
+2746 QAAGGA

-2765 IGGAAGAGTSSL
+2765 FGGAAGAGASSL
-2777 LAGQA
+2777 LANQA

-2790 DMTGSSL
+2790 DTTGSSL

-2804 VAATVGGALVG
+2804 VVATVGGALVG
-2815 GSAGAAMASN
+2815 GSAGAAAASN
-2825 VELYN
+2825 VDLYN
-2830 AGNDPQKT
+2830 ANEDKNRGEDQKEIAELKKEL
-2838 DDRATIAGLQ
+2838 DKKRAMIGQVNLTQRQEHGLTVVPA
-2848 GLLSRTAAMASDAK
+2848 TA
-2862 AGVWNGMVNVAGV
+2862 VAGV
-2875 IVNIPNGGPFASPG
+2875 LS
-2889 DPGYVS
+2889 
-2895 LDGLKKPY
+2895 
-2903 KSGTSIGPDTEF
+2903 
-2915 LTPILATLG
+2915 
-2924 LGGKA
+2924 GGKA
-2929 AVGTD
+2929 TGGAGKSSGKATNSTSGSAPMINGVTVTDRVTGNVYQGTVD
-2934 AGITSADVATVGN
+2934 LQPTLDRI
-2947 GALKNASGDLS
+2947 ASGVKYPS
-2958 AAANSARN
+2958 RN
-2966 QPYGQGASASQSPG
+2966 DSTTFGNNEGLLPRQPAGYYTEYVVPTPGVNGVGPQRIVTGQ
-2980 TQGASSGSNISASNG
+2980 NG
-2995 SSSPTTIVASNP
+2995 EV
-3007 VDLNAFDRLNVVDP
+3007 
-3021 AVGKFRPGEAGAAA
+3021 
-3035 ELENYLGG
+3035 YY
-3043 TLQRAP
+3043 
-3049 QGSSVDF
+3049 
-3056 VFSSGPNNG
+3056 
-3065 KTVDFMLTPD
+3065 TPD
-3075 TVAQAAKINQF
+3075 
-3086 FDKNLN
+3086 
-3092 NFMNT
+3092 
-3097 LSDHAAAAD
+3097 HY
-3106 FVPLDSR
+3106 
-3113 FLSEA
+3113 
-3118 NKTLL
+3118 KTFIP
-3123 VKAIGNLPQKLQAK
+3123 VKR
-3137 IILIK
+3137 

>member
-1 MNKNRY
+1 
-7 RVVFNRAR
+7 
-15 GALMVVQ
+15 
-22 ENGRASHGS
+22 
-31 GSRDASAGV
+31 
-40 VPAWLSLSP
+40 
-49 FALRHVALAVLV
+49 
-61 AAGVVPIWVNAQVVA
+61 
-76 GGAHAPSVIQTQNG
+76 
-90 LQQVNINRPGASGVS
+90 
-105 MNTYNQFDVPKP
+105 
-117 GIILN
+117 
-122 NSPINVQTQLGGIIG
+122 
-137 GNPNFQAGDAARLIV
+137 
-152 NQVNSNNPSFIR
+152 
-164 GKVEIGGAAAQLVI
+164 
-178 ANQAGLVVDGGGFL
+178 
-192 NTSRATLT
+192 
-200 TGNPNFGPD
+200 
-209 GSLTGFNVN
+209 
-218 QGLISVVGAGL
+218 
-229 DTANVD
+229 
-235 QVDLLARA
+235 
-243 VQINAKAYAKTLNVV
+243 
-258 AGSNQ
+258 
-263 VDYNTLNATPIAA
+263 
-276 NGPAPTIAIDVSQ
+276 
-289 LGGMYANRVFLVSS
+289 
-303 ENGVGVANA
+303 
-312 GDIAAQAGDLT
+312 
-323 LQANGRLV
+323 
-331 LSGHTNAAGNMSLSA
+331 
-346 SGGIQ
+346 
-351 NSGVTY
+351 
-357 GKQSVTITTGA
+357 
-368 DLTNSGALTAQQNLT
+368 
-383 ANVGSLNSTGT
+383 
-394 LGAGIN
+394 
-400 VDSTVGTSGDLNV
+400 
-413 TSSGQLTATGTNSA
+413 
-427 AGNATF
+427 
-433 TGSGVNLSNS
+433 
-443 ATAANGNLALSATA
+443 
-457 GDMNLAG
+457 
-464 STVSAKGAV
+464 
-473 NAQASGTVINDRGNL
+473 
-488 SSGAGMTLGGGS
+488 
-500 LSNQGGR
+500 
-507 ANSQG
+507 
-512 PLSVQMAGTVSN
+512 
-524 QNGMLSSQSTADVRG
+524 
-539 SAIQNNAGLI
+539 
-549 QSAGKQT
+549 
-556 IAGASIDNSAGRLI
+556 
-570 SLNAD
+570 
-575 GLSVTATGAL
+575 
-585 TNAAGA
+585 
-591 NVSGDPGGVIG
+591 
-602 GKGDV
+602 
-607 TVQGNTVT
+607 
-615 NSGSMSADANLHVI
+615 
-629 GQSVDNGNGALHAGQ
+629 
-644 TTTVDAGN
+644 
-652 HLSNAGGR
+652 
-660 VEGQS
+660 
-665 AVLNGATLDNS
+665 
-676 QGTVNAATVSLNGTT
+676 
-691 LLNHGGTVTQTG
+691 
-703 TGPMTVAITDTLD
+703 
-716 NSNNGLIQ
+716 
-724 TRSTDLSLTS
+724 
-734 TTLINDNGGTIT
+734 
-746 HVGPGTLT
+746 
-754 VGNGSG
+754 
-760 TVSNKAGAIASNG
+760 
-773 RTVLQGKTIDN
+773 
-784 SAGSASGQTGLSVNA
+784 
-799 ADPITNLG
+799 
-807 GKLTSNANVDVT
+807 
-819 AGGALV
+819 
-825 NDGGELGS
+825 
-833 KTAATTIHSASLSNL
+833 
-848 NGKIVSPTLT
+848 
-858 ATVAGLLDNSQNGD
+858 
-872 FEANQLALTAAN
+872 
-884 LKNQGGHISQ
+884 
-894 WQSGPTTL
+894 
-902 AVSGTLDNS
+902 
-911 NGGVIQTNSTDLT
+911 
-924 LAPAVLDN
+924 
-932 SKGTITHGGTGTLT
+932 
-946 LTPGNGAGALQNT
+946 
-959 GGTIGTNGQAIV
+959 
-971 KAGSLDNGSGVI
+971 
-983 AAKLGLS
+983 
-990 ATIAGAMNNT
+990 
-1000 QGLMRSNAA
+1000 
-1009 LSIISNGALS
+1009 
-1019 NHQGHIEAGTPG
+1019 
-1031 DTSTLSIQA
+1031 
-1040 ASIDNTDGAVHDFG
+1040 
-1054 TGKMTVQGGSQ
+1054 
-1065 IVNSHAG
+1065 
-1072 GVDGMGQMTGQGD
+1072 
-1085 VTIGAASISNT
+1085 
-1096 QGGQLMGANLLIQG
+1096 MGANLLIQG
-1110 ATLDNSGGQVGNVA
+1110 NTLDNSGGQVGNVA
-1124 NATGDVNVAMSGA
+1124 NATGDVNVAMSGV

-1156 TLLGGGAYSAARDAA
+1156 TLLGGGTYSAARDAA

-1275 EIVAHDIE
+1275 EILAHDIE

-1293 MPTTTIFGLGK
+1293 MPTATIFGLGK
-1304 VALAGGKDANGNY
+1304 VALAGGKDASGNY

-1330 QSGAS
+1330 QSGGS

-1432 YTTYEGKATANTVT
+1432 YTTYDGKATANTVT

-1477 AGNIKQP
+1477 VGNIKQP
-1484 ASLDMD
+1484 VSLDMD

-1532 GGPGGYTQAAPADVR
+1532 GGPGGYTQAAPADVK

-1625 ASATAVNVLSNLTI
+1625 ASATAVNVLNNLTI

-1645 RPNSAPNPTYLI
+1645 RPNPAPNPTYLI

-1749 VAALTTNVIIMQ
+1749 VAALTSNVIIMQ

-1782 QNANGPLITAGNI
+1782 QNTNGPLITAGNI

-1810 ADTTLALQG
+1810 ADKTLALQG
-1819 KQIDSA
+1819 KQIDNA

-1833 LTSLDTTGNVDLT
+1833 LMSLDTTGNVDLT

-1951 LNSATGSTANVG
+1951 LNSATGSTVNVG

-1974 TAQGARLDFGQG
+1974 TAQGAQIDFGQG
-1986 GTVAAKGNVTFGAA
+1986 GTIAAKGNVTFGAA

-2028 ALTGTTVKGGDTLNV
+2028 TLTGTTVKGGDTLNV

-2195 TNNASMVG
+2195 TNNASTVG

-2227 KDVTGTAANIVV
+2227 KDVTGTAANIVI

-2293 ALHSIAAAGDVAFGG
+2293 ALHGIAAAGNVAFGG
-2308 LGAKALLDGAKGPQ
+2308 MGAAKLLDGAKGSQ

-2349 GSSINAGGNAKLIAT
+2349 GSSINAGGNAKLVAT

-2499 SSAGGGFTISQTG
+2499 SSVGGGFTISQAG
-2512 GGASFSA
+2512 GVGGSFSA

-2526 NYAGVKEQAGI
+2526 NYAGVNEQAGI

-2552 DLKGAYI
+2552 DLKGAYL
-2559 GSTADASKNSLTTG
+2559 GSTADPSKNSLTTA

-2595 GASVGVSTKAV
+2595 GASVGPSTKAV

-2634 SAVSVGAINITK
+2634 SAVSAGTINITK
-2646 PGEQTQDVANL
+2646 PGEQTQDLANL

-2670 TPDVQKMLSQQ
+2670 TPDVQKTLSQQ

-2700 LYADGK
+2700 LYADNK
-2706 RKDAIDAAKAAYE
+2706 RDAALKAAQAAYDS
-2719 RGDLVAM
+2719 GDLAGA
-2726 QSYIDQ
+2726 Q
-2732 AKSWDEGGASRAGL
+2732 AALNEAKGWMEGGASRAEL
-2746 QATGGA
+2746 QMGGGA
-2752 LIGGLGGGSVLTA
+2752 LIGGLGGGSALTA
-2765 IGGAAGAGTSSL
+2765 IGGAAGAGMSSL
-2777 LAGQA
+2777 LANQA

-2790 DMTGSSL
+2790 DTTGSSL

-2825 VELYN
+2825 VQLYN
-2830 AGNDPQKT
+2830 AGNDSGNQQSN
-2838 DDRATIAGLQ
+2838 DVFSS
-2848 GLLSRTAAMASDAK
+2848 LSKKVAQAIVMTADGK

-2875 IVNIPNGGPFASPG
+2875 IVNLPNGGPFASPG

-2903 KSGTSIGPDTEF
+2903 KSGTSIGPDAEF
-2915 LTPILATLG
+2915 WTPVLATLG

-2929 AVGTD
+2929 AVGPGATT
-2934 AGITSADVATVGN
+2934 TSTDVAAVGN
-2947 GALKNASGDLS
+2947 GALKTASGDLS
-2958 AAANSARN
+2958 AAGNAART
-2966 QPYGQGASASQSPG
+2966 QPYGNGASASPSPG
-2980 TQGASSGSNISASNG
+2980 TATAGSSGANAQLPTANGGVATAGTSSATNTGPLTTAEQMGILHDAAAGGSLGKGNFGLGQATAAEANELGAAWVGPGYRISSDGSSWVSSDGLRIYRPPSAKPNSSYATTGVQANFESKLTPGSRPISNG
-2995 SSSPTTIVASNP
+2995 H
-3007 VDLNAFDRLNVVDP
+3007 LNI
-3021 AVGKFRPGEAGAAA
+3021 
-3035 ELENYLGG
+3035 
-3043 TLQRAP
+3043 
-3049 QGSSVDF
+3049 
-3056 VFSSGPNNG
+3056 
-3065 KTVDFMLTPD
+3065 TP
-3075 TVAQAAKINQF
+3075 
-3086 FDKNLN
+3086 
-3092 NFMNT
+3092 
-3097 LSDHAAAAD
+3097 
-3106 FVPLDSR
+3106 
-3113 FLSEA
+3113 
-3118 NKTLL
+3118 
-3123 VKAIGNLPQKLQAK
+3123 
-3137 IILIK
+3137 

>member
-90 LQQVNINRPGASGVS
+90 LQQVNINRPGSSGVS

-457 GDMNLAG
+457 GDVNLAG

-473 NAQASGTVINDRGNL
+473 NAQASGTVVNDRGNL

-615 NSGSMSADANLHVI
+615 NSGSMSADATLHVI

-799 ADPITNLG
+799 ADSITNLG

-1019 NHQGHIEAGTPG
+1019 NQQGHIEAGTPG

-1054 TGKMTVQGGSQ
+1054 SGTMNVQGGSQ

-1096 QGGQLMGANLLIQG
+1096 QGGQLMGANLLVQG

-1171 INLQGDFTTTPQTQF
+1171 INLQGDFTTPPQTQF

-1761 TETVGG
+1761 TEMVGG

-1819 KQIDSA
+1819 KQIDNA

-1914 NVGGN
+1914 SVGGN

-1951 LNSATGSTANVG
+1951 LNSATGSTVNVG

-2028 ALTGTTVKGGDTLNV
+2028 ALTVTTVKGGDTLNV

-2195 TNNASMVG
+2195 TNNASTVG

-2227 KDVTGTAANIVV
+2227 KDVTGMAANIVV

-2264 GSVGDAINNAI
+2264 GSMGDAINNAI

-2634 SAVSVGAINITK
+2634 SAVSAGTINITK

-2657 NRDATNLNGTVSK
+2657 NRDTTNLNGTVSK

-2690 AGQTVSQGIG
+2690 AGQTVSQAIG
-2700 LYADGK
+2700 LYADYK
-2706 RKDAIDAAKAAYE
+2706 RDAALDAADKAYKA
-2719 RGDLVAM
+2719 GDLAGA
-2726 QSYIDQ
+2726 Q
-2732 AKSWDEGGASRAGL
+2732 AALNEAKGWMEGGASRAEL
-2746 QATGGA
+2746 QMGGGA
-2752 LIGGLGGGSVLTA
+2752 LIGGLGGGSALTA

-2777 LAGQA
+2777 LANQA

-2790 DMTGSSL
+2790 DTTGSSL

-2825 VELYN
+2825 VQLYN
-2830 AGNDPQKT
+2830 AGNDSNNQTSNDVFASLSKKV
-2838 DDRATIAGLQ
+2838 AQAIAM
-2848 GLLSRTAAMASDAK
+2848 TADGK

-2875 IVNIPNGGPFASPG
+2875 IVNLPNGGPFASPG

-2903 KSGTSIGPDTEF
+2903 KSGTSIGPDAEF
-2915 LTPILATLG
+2915 WTPVLATLG

-2929 AVGTD
+2929 AAGTG
-2934 AGITSADVATVGN
+2934 ATTTSADAATVGN
-2947 GALKNASGDLS
+2947 GALKTASGDLS
-2958 AAANSARN
+2958 AAGNAART
-2966 QPYGQGASASQSPG
+2966 QPYGNGASASPSPG
-2980 TQGASSGSNISASNG
+2980 TATAGSSGANAQLPTANGGVAAAGTSSATNVGKVVIDGKIGGQLEARGWTQQEVQAVVNEGPVGTTMDNRSAGKTPDGLPRNDSASVYG
-2995 SSSPTTIVASNP
+2995 SKSGYVVVNDRTGEVVQVSGKNDP
-3007 VDLNAFDRLNVVDP
+3007 VWIP
-3021 AVGKFRPGEAGAAA
+3021 
-3035 ELENYLGG
+3035 
-3043 TLQRAP
+3043 
-3049 QGSSVDF
+3049 
-3056 VFSSGPNNG
+3056 
-3065 KTVDFMLTPD
+3065 
-3075 TVAQAAKINQF
+3075 
-3086 FDKNLN
+3086 
-3092 NFMNT
+3092 
-3097 LSDHAAAAD
+3097 
-3106 FVPLDSR
+3106 DSR
-3113 FLSEA
+3113 
-3118 NKTLL
+3118 
-3123 VKAIGNLPQKLQAK
+3123 
-3137 IILIK
+3137 IKWK

>member
-90 LQQVNINRPGASGVS
+90 LQQVNINRPGSSGVS

-457 GDMNLAG
+457 GDVNLAG

-473 NAQASGTVINDRGNL
+473 NAQASGTVVNDRGNL

-799 ADPITNLG
+799 ADSITNLG

-1009 LSIISNGALS
+1009 LSIIGNGALS

-1171 INLQGDFTTTPQTQF
+1171 INLQGDFTTPPQTQF

-1455 SGGDLDASTV
+1455 LGGDLDASTV

-1819 KQIDSA
+1819 KQIDNA

-1833 LTSLDTTGNVDLT
+1833 LMSLDTTGNVDLT

-1914 NVGGN
+1914 SVGGN

-1951 LNSATGSTANVG
+1951 LNSATGSTVNVG

-2028 ALTGTTVKGGDTLNV
+2028 ALTVTTVKGGDTLNV

-2195 TNNASMVG
+2195 TNNASTVG

-2212 AGNTLHVKGSDLVAG
+2212 AGNTLHVQGSDLVAG

-2244 TTHQAQQQQTSKSGL
+2244 TTHQSQQQQTSKSGL

-2634 SAVSVGAINITK
+2634 SAVSAGTINITK

-2657 NRDATNLNGTVSK
+2657 NRDTTNLNGTVSK

-2690 AGQTVSQGIG
+2690 AGQTVSQAIG
-2700 LYADGK
+2700 LYADYK
-2706 RKDAIDAAKAAYE
+2706 RDAALDAADKAYKA
-2719 RGDLVAM
+2719 GDLAGA
-2726 QSYIDQ
+2726 Q
-2732 AKSWDEGGASRAGL
+2732 AALNEAKGWMEGGASRAEL
-2746 QATGGA
+2746 QMGGGA
-2752 LIGGLGGGSVLTA
+2752 LIGGLGGGSALTA

-2777 LAGQA
+2777 LANQA

-2790 DMTGSSL
+2790 DTTGSSL

-2825 VELYN
+2825 VQLYN
-2830 AGNDPQKT
+2830 AGNDSNNQTSNDVFASLSKKV
-2838 DDRATIAGLQ
+2838 AQAIAM
-2848 GLLSRTAAMASDAK
+2848 TADGK

-2875 IVNIPNGGPFASPG
+2875 IVNLPNGGPFASPG

-2903 KSGTSIGPDTEF
+2903 KSGTSIGPDAEF
-2915 LTPILATLG
+2915 WTPVLATLG

-2929 AVGTD
+2929 AAGTG
-2934 AGITSADVATVGN
+2934 ATTTSADAATVGN
-2947 GALKNASGDLS
+2947 GALKTASGDLS
-2958 AAANSARN
+2958 AAGNAART
-2966 QPYGQGASASQSPG
+2966 QPYGNGASASPSPG
-2980 TQGASSGSNISASNG
+2980 TATAGSSGANAQLPTANGGVAAAGTSSATNVGKVVIDGKIGGQLEARGWTQQEVQAVVNEGPVGTTMDNRSAGKTPDGLPRNDSASVYG
-2995 SSSPTTIVASNP
+2995 SKSGYVVVNDRTGEVVQVSGKNDP
-3007 VDLNAFDRLNVVDP
+3007 VWIP
-3021 AVGKFRPGEAGAAA
+3021 
-3035 ELENYLGG
+3035 
-3043 TLQRAP
+3043 
-3049 QGSSVDF
+3049 
-3056 VFSSGPNNG
+3056 
-3065 KTVDFMLTPD
+3065 
-3075 TVAQAAKINQF
+3075 
-3086 FDKNLN
+3086 
-3092 NFMNT
+3092 
-3097 LSDHAAAAD
+3097 
-3106 FVPLDSR
+3106 DSR
-3113 FLSEA
+3113 
-3118 NKTLL
+3118 
-3123 VKAIGNLPQKLQAK
+3123 
-3137 IILIK
+3137 IKWK

>member
-31 GSRDASAGV
+31 GSRDARAGV

-457 GDMNLAG
+457 GDVNLAG

-473 NAQASGTVINDRGNL
+473 NAQASGTVVNDRGNL

-799 ADPITNLG
+799 ADSITNLG

-1819 KQIDSA
+1819 KQIDNA

-1951 LNSATGSTANVG
+1951 LNSATGSTVNVG

-2020 ETRHGSDQ
+2020 ETRHGADQ

-2195 TNNASMVG
+2195 TNNASTVG

-2657 NRDATNLNGTVSK
+2657 NRDTTNLNGTVSK

-2690 AGQTVSQGIG
+2690 AGQTVSQAIG
-2700 LYADGK
+2700 LYADHK
-2706 RKDAIDAAKAAYE
+2706 RDAALDAADKAYKA
-2719 RGDLVAM
+2719 GDLAGA
-2726 QSYIDQ
+2726 Q
-2732 AKSWDEGGASRAGL
+2732 AALNEAKGWMEGGASRAEL
-2746 QATGGA
+2746 QMGGGA
-2752 LIGGLGGGSVLTA
+2752 LIGGLGGGSALTA

-2777 LAGQA
+2777 LANQA

-2790 DMTGSSL
+2790 DTTGSSL

-2825 VELYN
+2825 VQLYN
-2830 AGNDPQKT
+2830 AGNDSNNQTSNDVFASLSKKV
-2838 DDRATIAGLQ
+2838 AQAIAM
-2848 GLLSRTAAMASDAK
+2848 TADGK

-2875 IVNIPNGGPFASPG
+2875 IVNLPNGGPFASPG

-2903 KSGTSIGPDTEF
+2903 KSGTSIGPDAEF
-2915 LTPILATLG
+2915 WTPVLATLG

-2929 AVGTD
+2929 AAGTG
-2934 AGITSADVATVGN
+2934 ATTTSADAATVGN
-2947 GALKNASGDLS
+2947 GALKTASGDLS
-2958 AAANSARN
+2958 AAGNAART
-2966 QPYGQGASASQSPG
+2966 QPYGNGASASPSPG
-2980 TQGASSGSNISASNG
+2980 TATAGSSGANAQLPTANGGVAAAGTSSATNVGKVVIDGKIGGQLEARGWTQQEVQAVVNEGPVGTTMDNRSAGKTPDGLPRNDSASVYG
-2995 SSSPTTIVASNP
+2995 SKSGYVVVN
-3007 VDLNAFDRLNVVDP
+3007 DRTGEVVQVSGKNDP
-3021 AVGKFRPGEAGAAA
+3021 GWIP
-3035 ELENYLGG
+3035 
-3043 TLQRAP
+3043 
-3049 QGSSVDF
+3049 
-3056 VFSSGPNNG
+3056 
-3065 KTVDFMLTPD
+3065 
-3075 TVAQAAKINQF
+3075 
-3086 FDKNLN
+3086 
-3092 NFMNT
+3092 
-3097 LSDHAAAAD
+3097 
-3106 FVPLDSR
+3106 DSR
-3113 FLSEA
+3113 
-3118 NKTLL
+3118 
-3123 VKAIGNLPQKLQAK
+3123 
-3137 IILIK
+3137 IKWK

>member
-357 GKQSVTITTGA
+357 GKQSVTITTGT

-433 TGSGVNLSNS
+433 TGSGINLSNS

-457 GDMNLAG
+457 GDVNLAG

-746 HVGPGTLT
+746 HVGPGTLM

-799 ADPITNLG
+799 ADSITNLG

-1009 LSIISNGALS
+1009 LSIIGNGALS

-1819 KQIDSA
+1819 KQIDNA

-1914 NVGGN
+1914 SVGGN

-1951 LNSATGSTANVG
+1951 LNSATGSTVNVG

-2028 ALTGTTVKGGDTLNV
+2028 ALTVTTVKGGDTLNV

-2195 TNNASMVG
+2195 TNNASTVG

-2227 KDVTGTAANIVV
+2227 KDVTGMAANIVV

-2264 GSVGDAINNAI
+2264 GSMGDAINNAI

-2526 NYAGVKEQAGI
+2526 NYAGVNEQAGI

-2559 GSTADASKNSLTTG
+2559 ASTADASKNSLTTG

-2634 SAVSVGAINITK
+2634 SAVSAGTINITK

-2657 NRDATNLNGTVSK
+2657 NRDTTNLNGTVSK

-2690 AGQTVSQGIG
+2690 AGQTVSQAIG
-2700 LYADGK
+2700 LYADHK
-2706 RKDAIDAAKAAYE
+2706 RDAALDAADKAYKA
-2719 RGDLVAM
+2719 GDLAGA
-2726 QSYIDQ
+2726 Q
-2732 AKSWDEGGASRAGL
+2732 AALNEAKGWMEGGASRAEL
-2746 QATGGA
+2746 QMGGGA
-2752 LIGGLGGGSVLTA
+2752 LIGGLGGGSALTA

-2777 LAGQA
+2777 LANQA

-2790 DMTGSSL
+2790 DTTGSSL

-2825 VELYN
+2825 VQLYN
-2830 AGNDPQKT
+2830 AGNDSNNQTSNDVFASLSKKV
-2838 DDRATIAGLQ
+2838 AQAIAM
-2848 GLLSRTAAMASDAK
+2848 TADGK

-2875 IVNIPNGGPFASPG
+2875 IVNLPNGGPFASPG

-2903 KSGTSIGPDTEF
+2903 KSGTSIGPDAEF
-2915 LTPILATLG
+2915 WTPVLATLG

-2929 AVGTD
+2929 AAGTG
-2934 AGITSADVATVGN
+2934 ATTTSADAATVGN
-2947 GALKNASGDLS
+2947 GALKTASGDLS
-2958 AAANSARN
+2958 AAGNAART
-2966 QPYGQGASASQSPG
+2966 QPYGNGASASPSPG
-2980 TQGASSGSNISASNG
+2980 TATAGSSGANAQLPTANGGVAAAGTSSATNVGKVVIDGKIGGQLEARGWTQQEVQAVVNEGPVGTTMDNRSAGKTPDGLPRNDSASVYG
-2995 SSSPTTIVASNP
+2995 SKSGYVVVN
-3007 VDLNAFDRLNVVDP
+3007 DRTGEVVQVSGKNDP
-3021 AVGKFRPGEAGAAA
+3021 GWIP
-3035 ELENYLGG
+3035 
-3043 TLQRAP
+3043 
-3049 QGSSVDF
+3049 
-3056 VFSSGPNNG
+3056 
-3065 KTVDFMLTPD
+3065 
-3075 TVAQAAKINQF
+3075 
-3086 FDKNLN
+3086 
-3092 NFMNT
+3092 
-3097 LSDHAAAAD
+3097 
-3106 FVPLDSR
+3106 DSR
-3113 FLSEA
+3113 
-3118 NKTLL
+3118 
-3123 VKAIGNLPQKLQAK
+3123 
-3137 IILIK
+3137 IKWK

>member
-31 GSRDASAGV
+31 GSRDARAGV

-263 VDYNTLNATPIAA
+263 VDYNTPNATPIAA

-433 TGSGVNLSNS
+433 TGSGINLSNS
-443 ATAANGNLALSATA
+443 ATAANGNLALTATA
-457 GDMNLAG
+457 GDVNLAG

-799 ADPITNLG
+799 ADSITNLG

-1819 KQIDSA
+1819 KQIDNA

-1891 NLNVAGDASIKTGGD
+1891 NLKVAGDASIKTGGD

-1914 NVGGN
+1914 SVGGN

-1951 LNSATGSTANVG
+1951 LNSATGSTVNVG

-2195 TNNASMVG
+2195 TNNASTVG

-2634 SAVSVGAINITK
+2634 SAVSAGTINITK

-2657 NRDATNLNGTVSK
+2657 NRDTTNLNGTVSK

-2690 AGQTVSQGIG
+2690 AGQTVSQAIG
-2700 LYADGK
+2700 LYADHK
-2706 RKDAIDAAKAAYE
+2706 RDAALDAADKAYKA
-2719 RGDLVAM
+2719 GDLAGAQVALNE
-2726 QSYIDQ
+2726 
-2732 AKSWDEGGASRAGL
+2732 AKGWMEGGASRAEL
-2746 QATGGA
+2746 QMGGGA
-2752 LIGGLGGGSVLTA
+2752 LIGGLGGGSALTA

-2777 LAGQA
+2777 LANQA

-2790 DMTGSSL
+2790 DTTGSSL

-2825 VELYN
+2825 VQLYN
-2830 AGNDPQKT
+2830 AGNDSNNQTSNDVFASLSKKV
-2838 DDRATIAGLQ
+2838 AQAIAM
-2848 GLLSRTAAMASDAK
+2848 TADGK

-2875 IVNIPNGGPFASPG
+2875 IVNLPNGGPFASPG

-2903 KSGTSIGPDTEF
+2903 KSGTSIGPDAEF
-2915 LTPILATLG
+2915 WTPVLATLG

-2929 AVGTD
+2929 AAGTG
-2934 AGITSADVATVGN
+2934 ATTTSADAATVGN
-2947 GALKNASGDLS
+2947 GALKTASGDLS
-2958 AAANSARN
+2958 AAGNAART
-2966 QPYGQGASASQSPG
+2966 QPYGNGASASPSPG
-2980 TQGASSGSNISASNG
+2980 TATAGSSGANAQLPTANGGVAAAGTSSATNVGKVVIDGKIGGQLEARGWTQQEVQAVVNEGPVGTTMDNRSAGKTPDGLPRNDSASVYG
-2995 SSSPTTIVASNP
+2995 SKSGYVVVN
-3007 VDLNAFDRLNVVDP
+3007 DRTGEVVQVSGKNDP
-3021 AVGKFRPGEAGAAA
+3021 GWIP
-3035 ELENYLGG
+3035 
-3043 TLQRAP
+3043 
-3049 QGSSVDF
+3049 
-3056 VFSSGPNNG
+3056 
-3065 KTVDFMLTPD
+3065 
-3075 TVAQAAKINQF
+3075 
-3086 FDKNLN
+3086 
-3092 NFMNT
+3092 
-3097 LSDHAAAAD
+3097 
-3106 FVPLDSR
+3106 DSR
-3113 FLSEA
+3113 
-3118 NKTLL
+3118 
-3123 VKAIGNLPQKLQAK
+3123 
-3137 IILIK
+3137 IKWK